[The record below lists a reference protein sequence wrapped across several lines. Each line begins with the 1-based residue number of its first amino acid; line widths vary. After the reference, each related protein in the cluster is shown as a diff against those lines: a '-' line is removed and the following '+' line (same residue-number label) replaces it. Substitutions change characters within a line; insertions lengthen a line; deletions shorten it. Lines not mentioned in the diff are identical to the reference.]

1 MQNKRRLAEKVLEY
15 WFTLEFLGQDKYP
28 QKELLDARGAAR
40 SLKSKIAKEVSGTLE
55 KKATGTFGVENS
67 ARSGSRNGGGA
78 ASERKG
84 AKAVFDFVELD
95 FPADLYGA
103 VRQEAEACR
112 MKKWGNITVYI
123 GKVRR
128 EACIRCIAEKLP
140 FQNEEDK
147 RPERSFDEIAC
158 VSLQLT
164 PEGKYVRHSLSLS
177 TIVWAM
183 KQIKSCS
190 GRLSECLEEGAYR
203 AEVSELEGRF
213 FPKEEGAEPDE
224 EAGQTEPE
232 KGLGQP
238 EAGAAVTA
246 SDTTPQTFAPDAVSP
261 AVFEAIYRWMEES
274 YLKDNAK
281 QPDGEGGA
289 GQSRPYTPV
298 LGISFQLFA
307 DGSARDRE
315 DDDNYLGLSHD
326 YFSNDLKF
334 LLNRIRDGEQEMP
347 EELLDYICS
356 TWEAAN
362 PSGEKHR
369 IDLVHPSDREAFGR
383 QVHEILHV
391 KNAPLGKWPSRFSP
405 AFMQQTAINLAIKKG
420 KTPLFQENGEVFSVN
435 GPPGTG
441 KTTLLKEIIVSNI
454 VERSALLAQYED
466 PEDAFERHSFLH
478 GPKAGHA
485 YSQYTRHWYS
495 LKNEKIHDY
504 SVLVTSCNNAAVENI
519 SKELPLG
526 SGILKDLKPLEGD
539 SQEAKAALSEVSGLF
554 DFTRSLETECYEKKR
569 VEYPDIYFTYYAQ
582 KLLQEKDAWGLVA
595 ASLGRRKNIRD
606 FYQAVLWPM
615 RWDFYLSNPAEER
628 LENYR
633 KARAQFLE
641 QEKLVRGMQEELG
654 RVCDLAVDKIRG
666 RQERKR
672 AQEAYEA
679 ASARSVDE
687 KKERMRHLEA
697 LEKALS
703 EQSGI
708 CEALLREQERAEQ
721 NRKALEAQKQEEEKK
736 AAALRLEA
744 FQVLQAVGKRPLF
757 VGKAAYDQKL
767 QYAKKAAEEYD
778 RQAEAAEEKKREIG
792 CALTEAEAGCNA
804 AAARLSAAQRETAEL
819 QVKRAAWQREEEEAE
834 RQLQEKK
841 QRMEAAEEACRI
853 QEEQYEAARKALDDG
868 MELNEE
874 FLEALLSED
883 DQISTEAQVSNP
895 WFSQRYNR
903 EREKLFFHAMKL
915 NKAFLLASKS
925 CRDNLTSL
933 AHYWGLQP
941 GDEKERIV
949 FHQED
954 REACVGALYQTLF
967 LLVPVISTTFASVG
981 TFLRDV
987 KEQGSI
993 GTLIVDEAGQAQP
1006 QMAAG
1011 ALYRSRRAV
1020 IVGDP
1025 KQVEPVVTDDL
1036 KLLKNAFDDEELKPY
1051 VFGKTVSVQSCADE
1065 GNAFGTYLDNQ
1076 EHPDFPDWVGCPL
1089 LVHRRC
1095 ISPMYEI
1102 SNAVSYNGM
1111 MKQQTRPPRA
1121 ELARTFLYE
1130 KSLWIQVRGREKGNR
1145 NHFVPEQAEQVC
1157 GMLETAFS
1165 RSEFPSLYIISPF
1178 TTVTAGMREYIR
1190 SFVKRNPH
1198 SAMAKCQGLAGWMS
1212 KNIGTVHTFQGKEAN
1227 EVIFLLGCD
1236 GSRDAKGAVGWVNS
1250 NIVNVAAT
1258 RAKYRLYIVG
1268 DARVWMENNN
1278 LRTAKNILDTYA
1290 LRQIRRVLS
1299 DEELDEAGRAKKL
1312 REAAQ
1317 GLPSALSFAA
1327 REEMP
1332 DGGSGDSGPFDI
1344 ETDSFMTSLE
1354 SCSFL
1359 KEPLTAEQLQ
1369 KFGFSERA
1377 ELEQKSPQIR
1387 KNLELGIR
1395 LFYFLRPVYAV
1406 NREFDASCCAI
1417 LFCKAIELQM
1427 KECFREGLKCVL
1439 PDCEI
1444 RGRGKGRGRVKLS
1457 DARAEEFTL
1466 GTFPVI
1472 IKENSAALGRRMKQA
1487 GEAGYD
1493 SGWWEAFAGKLFSC
1507 TEKRNRCCHD
1517 SLFLWKDLS
1526 GLLADLFLK
1535 SKEPPGF
1542 PGLMEASE
1550 TGRRLA
1556 DGAGEKE

>member
-1 MQNKRRLAEKVLEY
+1 M
-15 WFTLEFLGQDKYP
+15 
-28 QKELLDARGAAR
+28 
-40 SLKSKIAKEVSGTLE
+40 
-55 KKATGTFGVENS
+55 
-67 ARSGSRNGGGA
+67 
-78 ASERKG
+78 
-84 AKAVFDFVELD
+84 ELD

-177 TIVWAM
+177 NIVWAM

-213 FPKEEGAEPDE
+213 FPQEEGAEPDE
-224 EAGQTEPE
+224 EAGQTESENEAGQTEPE
-232 KGLGQP
+232 NGLGQP
-238 EAGAAVTA
+238 EAGAVESA

-539 SQEAKAALSEVSGLF
+539 SQETKAALAEVSGLF
-554 DFTRSLETECYEKKR
+554 DFTRSLETERYEKNR

-654 RVCDLAVDKIRG
+654 RVCDLAVEKIRG
-666 RQERKR
+666 RQ
-672 AQEAYEA
+672 
-679 ASARSVDE
+679 
-687 KKERMRHLEA
+687 
-697 LEKALS
+697 
-703 EQSGI
+703 
-708 CEALLREQERAEQ
+708 EQ

-792 CALTEAEAGCNA
+792 CVLTEAEAGCNA

-841 QRMEAAEEACRI
+841 QRKEAAEKACRT

-1025 KQVEPVVTDDL
+1025 KQVEPV
-1036 KLLKNAFDDEELKPY
+1036 
-1051 VFGKTVSVQSCADE
+1051 
-1065 GNAFGTYLDNQ
+1065 
-1076 EHPDFPDWVGCPL
+1076 
-1089 LVHRRC
+1089 
-1095 ISPMYEI
+1095 
-1102 SNAVSYNGM
+1102 
-1111 MKQQTRPPRA
+1111 
-1121 ELARTFLYE
+1121 
-1130 KSLWIQVRGREKGNR
+1130 
-1145 NHFVPEQAEQVC
+1145 
-1157 GMLETAFS
+1157 
-1165 RSEFPSLYIISPF
+1165 
-1178 TTVTAGMREYIR
+1178 
-1190 SFVKRNPH
+1190 
-1198 SAMAKCQGLAGWMS
+1198 
-1212 KNIGTVHTFQGKEAN
+1212 
-1227 EVIFLLGCD
+1227 
-1236 GSRDAKGAVGWVNS
+1236 
-1250 NIVNVAAT
+1250 
-1258 RAKYRLYIVG
+1258 
-1268 DARVWMENNN
+1268 
-1278 LRTAKNILDTYA
+1278 
-1290 LRQIRRVLS
+1290 
-1299 DEELDEAGRAKKL
+1299 
-1312 REAAQ
+1312 
-1317 GLPSALSFAA
+1317 
-1327 REEMP
+1327 
-1332 DGGSGDSGPFDI
+1332 
-1344 ETDSFMTSLE
+1344 
-1354 SCSFL
+1354 
-1359 KEPLTAEQLQ
+1359 
-1369 KFGFSERA
+1369 
-1377 ELEQKSPQIR
+1377 
-1387 KNLELGIR
+1387 
-1395 LFYFLRPVYAV
+1395 
-1406 NREFDASCCAI
+1406 
-1417 LFCKAIELQM
+1417 
-1427 KECFREGLKCVL
+1427 FREGLKCVF

>member
-1 MQNKRRLAEKVLEY
+1 
-15 WFTLEFLGQDKYP
+15 
-28 QKELLDARGAAR
+28 
-40 SLKSKIAKEVSGTLE
+40 
-55 KKATGTFGVENS
+55 
-67 ARSGSRNGGGA
+67 
-78 ASERKG
+78 
-84 AKAVFDFVELD
+84 
-95 FPADLYGA
+95 
-103 VRQEAEACR
+103 
-112 MKKWGNITVYI
+112 
-123 GKVRR
+123 
-128 EACIRCIAEKLP
+128 
-140 FQNEEDK
+140 
-147 RPERSFDEIAC
+147 
-158 VSLQLT
+158 
-164 PEGKYVRHSLSLS
+164 
-177 TIVWAM
+177 
-183 KQIKSCS
+183 
-190 GRLSECLEEGAYR
+190 
-203 AEVSELEGRF
+203 
-213 FPKEEGAEPDE
+213 
-224 EAGQTEPE
+224 
-232 KGLGQP
+232 
-238 EAGAAVTA
+238 
-246 SDTTPQTFAPDAVSP
+246 
-261 AVFEAIYRWMEES
+261 
-274 YLKDNAK
+274 
-281 QPDGEGGA
+281 
-289 GQSRPYTPV
+289 
-298 LGISFQLFA
+298 
-307 DGSARDRE
+307 
-315 DDDNYLGLSHD
+315 
-326 YFSNDLKF
+326 
-334 LLNRIRDGEQEMP
+334 MP

-391 KNAPLGKWPSRFSP
+391 KNAPLGKWPSRFSS

-582 KLLQEKDAWGLVA
+582 KLLQEKDAWELVA

-778 RQAEAAEEKKREIG
+778 RQAEAAEEKKREIR
-792 CALTEAEAGCNA
+792 CAL
-804 AAARLSAAQRETAEL
+804 
-819 QVKRAAWQREEEEAE
+819 
-834 RQLQEKK
+834 
-841 QRMEAAEEACRI
+841 
-853 QEEQYEAARKALDDG
+853 
-868 MELNEE
+868 
-874 FLEALLSED
+874 
-883 DQISTEAQVSNP
+883 TEAQVSNP

-915 NKAFLLASKS
+915 NTAFLLASKS

-1025 KQVEPVVTDDL
+1025 KQVEPV
-1036 KLLKNAFDDEELKPY
+1036 
-1051 VFGKTVSVQSCADE
+1051 
-1065 GNAFGTYLDNQ
+1065 
-1076 EHPDFPDWVGCPL
+1076 
-1089 LVHRRC
+1089 
-1095 ISPMYEI
+1095 
-1102 SNAVSYNGM
+1102 
-1111 MKQQTRPPRA
+1111 
-1121 ELARTFLYE
+1121 
-1130 KSLWIQVRGREKGNR
+1130 
-1145 NHFVPEQAEQVC
+1145 
-1157 GMLETAFS
+1157 
-1165 RSEFPSLYIISPF
+1165 
-1178 TTVTAGMREYIR
+1178 
-1190 SFVKRNPH
+1190 
-1198 SAMAKCQGLAGWMS
+1198 
-1212 KNIGTVHTFQGKEAN
+1212 
-1227 EVIFLLGCD
+1227 
-1236 GSRDAKGAVGWVNS
+1236 
-1250 NIVNVAAT
+1250 
-1258 RAKYRLYIVG
+1258 
-1268 DARVWMENNN
+1268 
-1278 LRTAKNILDTYA
+1278 
-1290 LRQIRRVLS
+1290 
-1299 DEELDEAGRAKKL
+1299 
-1312 REAAQ
+1312 
-1317 GLPSALSFAA
+1317 
-1327 REEMP
+1327 
-1332 DGGSGDSGPFDI
+1332 
-1344 ETDSFMTSLE
+1344 
-1354 SCSFL
+1354 
-1359 KEPLTAEQLQ
+1359 
-1369 KFGFSERA
+1369 
-1377 ELEQKSPQIR
+1377 
-1387 KNLELGIR
+1387 
-1395 LFYFLRPVYAV
+1395 
-1406 NREFDASCCAI
+1406 
-1417 LFCKAIELQM
+1417 
-1427 KECFREGLKCVL
+1427 FREGLKCVL

>member
-78 ASERKG
+78 ASGRKG
-84 AKAVFDFVELD
+84 AKAVSDFVELD

-213 FPKEEGAEPDE
+213 FPQEEGAEPDE
-224 EAGQTEPE
+224 EAGQTESENEAGQTESENEAGQTEPE
-232 KGLGQP
+232 NGLGQP
-238 EAGAAVTA
+238 EAGAAESA

-261 AVFEAIYRWMEES
+261 AVFEAIYCWMEES

-504 SVLVTSCNNAAVENI
+504 SVLATSCNNAAVENI

-687 KKERMRHLEA
+687 KKERTRRLEA

-757 VGKAAYDQKL
+757 VGKAVYDQKL

-778 RQAEAAEEKKREIG
+778 RQA
-792 CALTEAEAGCNA
+792 
-804 AAARLSAAQRETAEL
+804 
-819 QVKRAAWQREEEEAE
+819 
-834 RQLQEKK
+834 
-841 QRMEAAEEACRI
+841 EAAEEACRI

-868 MELNEE
+868 ME
-874 FLEALLSED
+874 
-883 DQISTEAQVSNP
+883 
-895 WFSQRYNR
+895 
-903 EREKLFFHAMKL
+903 L

-1025 KQVEPVVTDDL
+1025 KQVEPV
-1036 KLLKNAFDDEELKPY
+1036 F
-1051 VFGKTVSVQSCADE
+1051 
-1065 GNAFGTYLDNQ
+1065 
-1076 EHPDFPDWVGCPL
+1076 
-1089 LVHRRC
+1089 
-1095 ISPMYEI
+1095 
-1102 SNAVSYNGM
+1102 
-1111 MKQQTRPPRA
+1111 
-1121 ELARTFLYE
+1121 
-1130 KSLWIQVRGREKGNR
+1130 
-1145 NHFVPEQAEQVC
+1145 
-1157 GMLETAFS
+1157 
-1165 RSEFPSLYIISPF
+1165 
-1178 TTVTAGMREYIR
+1178 
-1190 SFVKRNPH
+1190 
-1198 SAMAKCQGLAGWMS
+1198 
-1212 KNIGTVHTFQGKEAN
+1212 
-1227 EVIFLLGCD
+1227 
-1236 GSRDAKGAVGWVNS
+1236 
-1250 NIVNVAAT
+1250 
-1258 RAKYRLYIVG
+1258 
-1268 DARVWMENNN
+1268 
-1278 LRTAKNILDTYA
+1278 
-1290 LRQIRRVLS
+1290 
-1299 DEELDEAGRAKKL
+1299 
-1312 REAAQ
+1312 
-1317 GLPSALSFAA
+1317 
-1327 REEMP
+1327 
-1332 DGGSGDSGPFDI
+1332 
-1344 ETDSFMTSLE
+1344 
-1354 SCSFL
+1354 
-1359 KEPLTAEQLQ
+1359 
-1369 KFGFSERA
+1369 
-1377 ELEQKSPQIR
+1377 
-1387 KNLELGIR
+1387 
-1395 LFYFLRPVYAV
+1395 
-1406 NREFDASCCAI
+1406 
-1417 LFCKAIELQM
+1417 
-1427 KECFREGLKCVL
+1427 
-1439 PDCEI
+1439 
-1444 RGRGKGRGRVKLS
+1444 
-1457 DARAEEFTL
+1457 
-1466 GTFPVI
+1466 
-1472 IKENSAALGRRMKQA
+1472 
-1487 GEAGYD
+1487 
-1493 SGWWEAFAGKLFSC
+1493 
-1507 TEKRNRCCHD
+1507 
-1517 SLFLWKDLS
+1517 
-1526 GLLADLFLK
+1526 
-1535 SKEPPGF
+1535 
-1542 PGLMEASE
+1542 
-1550 TGRRLA
+1550 
-1556 DGAGEKE
+1556 

>member
-1 MQNKRRLAEKVLEY
+1 M
-15 WFTLEFLGQDKYP
+15 
-28 QKELLDARGAAR
+28 
-40 SLKSKIAKEVSGTLE
+40 
-55 KKATGTFGVENS
+55 
-67 ARSGSRNGGGA
+67 
-78 ASERKG
+78 
-84 AKAVFDFVELD
+84 ELD

-183 KQIKSCS
+183 KQIRSCS

-213 FPKEEGAEPDE
+213 FPQEEGAEPDE

-232 KGLGQP
+232 NEAGQTEPENGVGQP
-238 EAGAAVTA
+238 EAGAAESA
-246 SDTTPQTFAPDAVSP
+246 SDTTPQAFAPDAVSP

-539 SQEAKAALSEVSGLF
+539 SQETKAALAEVSGLF

-582 KLLQEKDAWGLVA
+582 KLLQEKDAWELVA

-792 CALTEAEAGCNA
+792 CALTEA
-804 AAARLSAAQRETAEL
+804 
-819 QVKRAAWQREEEEAE
+819 
-834 RQLQEKK
+834 
-841 QRMEAAEEACRI
+841 
-853 QEEQYEAARKALDDG
+853 
-868 MELNEE
+868 
-874 FLEALLSED
+874 
-883 DQISTEAQVSNP
+883 QVSNP

-1025 KQVEPVVTDDL
+1025 KQVEPV
-1036 KLLKNAFDDEELKPY
+1036 
-1051 VFGKTVSVQSCADE
+1051 
-1065 GNAFGTYLDNQ
+1065 
-1076 EHPDFPDWVGCPL
+1076 
-1089 LVHRRC
+1089 
-1095 ISPMYEI
+1095 
-1102 SNAVSYNGM
+1102 
-1111 MKQQTRPPRA
+1111 
-1121 ELARTFLYE
+1121 
-1130 KSLWIQVRGREKGNR
+1130 
-1145 NHFVPEQAEQVC
+1145 
-1157 GMLETAFS
+1157 
-1165 RSEFPSLYIISPF
+1165 
-1178 TTVTAGMREYIR
+1178 
-1190 SFVKRNPH
+1190 
-1198 SAMAKCQGLAGWMS
+1198 
-1212 KNIGTVHTFQGKEAN
+1212 
-1227 EVIFLLGCD
+1227 
-1236 GSRDAKGAVGWVNS
+1236 
-1250 NIVNVAAT
+1250 
-1258 RAKYRLYIVG
+1258 
-1268 DARVWMENNN
+1268 
-1278 LRTAKNILDTYA
+1278 
-1290 LRQIRRVLS
+1290 
-1299 DEELDEAGRAKKL
+1299 
-1312 REAAQ
+1312 
-1317 GLPSALSFAA
+1317 
-1327 REEMP
+1327 
-1332 DGGSGDSGPFDI
+1332 
-1344 ETDSFMTSLE
+1344 
-1354 SCSFL
+1354 
-1359 KEPLTAEQLQ
+1359 
-1369 KFGFSERA
+1369 
-1377 ELEQKSPQIR
+1377 
-1387 KNLELGIR
+1387 
-1395 LFYFLRPVYAV
+1395 
-1406 NREFDASCCAI
+1406 
-1417 LFCKAIELQM
+1417 
-1427 KECFREGLKCVL
+1427 FREGLKCVL

>member
-1 MQNKRRLAEKVLEY
+1 
-15 WFTLEFLGQDKYP
+15 
-28 QKELLDARGAAR
+28 
-40 SLKSKIAKEVSGTLE
+40 
-55 KKATGTFGVENS
+55 
-67 ARSGSRNGGGA
+67 
-78 ASERKG
+78 
-84 AKAVFDFVELD
+84 
-95 FPADLYGA
+95 
-103 VRQEAEACR
+103 
-112 MKKWGNITVYI
+112 
-123 GKVRR
+123 
-128 EACIRCIAEKLP
+128 
-140 FQNEEDK
+140 
-147 RPERSFDEIAC
+147 
-158 VSLQLT
+158 
-164 PEGKYVRHSLSLS
+164 
-177 TIVWAM
+177 
-183 KQIKSCS
+183 
-190 GRLSECLEEGAYR
+190 
-203 AEVSELEGRF
+203 
-213 FPKEEGAEPDE
+213 
-224 EAGQTEPE
+224 
-232 KGLGQP
+232 
-238 EAGAAVTA
+238 
-246 SDTTPQTFAPDAVSP
+246 
-261 AVFEAIYRWMEES
+261 
-274 YLKDNAK
+274 
-281 QPDGEGGA
+281 
-289 GQSRPYTPV
+289 
-298 LGISFQLFA
+298 
-307 DGSARDRE
+307 
-315 DDDNYLGLSHD
+315 
-326 YFSNDLKF
+326 
-334 LLNRIRDGEQEMP
+334 MP

-369 IDLVHPSDREAFGR
+369 IDLVHPCDREAFGR

-466 PEDAFERHSFLH
+466 PENAFERHSFLH

-582 KLLQEKDAWGLVA
+582 KLLQEKDAWELVA

-679 ASARSVDE
+679 TSARRGDE
-687 KKERMRHLEA
+687 KKERMRRLEA

-703 EQSGI
+703 EQSEI
-708 CEALLREQERAEQ
+708 CEALLKEKERAEQ

-778 RQAEAAEEKKREIG
+778 RQAEAAEEKKREIR
-792 CALTEAEAGCNA
+792 CAL
-804 AAARLSAAQRETAEL
+804 
-819 QVKRAAWQREEEEAE
+819 
-834 RQLQEKK
+834 
-841 QRMEAAEEACRI
+841 
-853 QEEQYEAARKALDDG
+853 
-868 MELNEE
+868 
-874 FLEALLSED
+874 
-883 DQISTEAQVSNP
+883 TEAQVSNP
-895 WFSQRYNR
+895 WFSQRYNQ

-1025 KQVEPVVTDDL
+1025 KQVEPV
-1036 KLLKNAFDDEELKPY
+1036 
-1051 VFGKTVSVQSCADE
+1051 
-1065 GNAFGTYLDNQ
+1065 
-1076 EHPDFPDWVGCPL
+1076 
-1089 LVHRRC
+1089 
-1095 ISPMYEI
+1095 
-1102 SNAVSYNGM
+1102 
-1111 MKQQTRPPRA
+1111 
-1121 ELARTFLYE
+1121 
-1130 KSLWIQVRGREKGNR
+1130 
-1145 NHFVPEQAEQVC
+1145 
-1157 GMLETAFS
+1157 
-1165 RSEFPSLYIISPF
+1165 
-1178 TTVTAGMREYIR
+1178 
-1190 SFVKRNPH
+1190 
-1198 SAMAKCQGLAGWMS
+1198 
-1212 KNIGTVHTFQGKEAN
+1212 
-1227 EVIFLLGCD
+1227 
-1236 GSRDAKGAVGWVNS
+1236 
-1250 NIVNVAAT
+1250 
-1258 RAKYRLYIVG
+1258 
-1268 DARVWMENNN
+1268 
-1278 LRTAKNILDTYA
+1278 
-1290 LRQIRRVLS
+1290 
-1299 DEELDEAGRAKKL
+1299 
-1312 REAAQ
+1312 
-1317 GLPSALSFAA
+1317 
-1327 REEMP
+1327 
-1332 DGGSGDSGPFDI
+1332 
-1344 ETDSFMTSLE
+1344 
-1354 SCSFL
+1354 
-1359 KEPLTAEQLQ
+1359 
-1369 KFGFSERA
+1369 
-1377 ELEQKSPQIR
+1377 
-1387 KNLELGIR
+1387 
-1395 LFYFLRPVYAV
+1395 
-1406 NREFDASCCAI
+1406 
-1417 LFCKAIELQM
+1417 
-1427 KECFREGLKCVL
+1427 FREGLKCVL

>member
-1 MQNKRRLAEKVLEY
+1 M
-15 WFTLEFLGQDKYP
+15 
-28 QKELLDARGAAR
+28 
-40 SLKSKIAKEVSGTLE
+40 
-55 KKATGTFGVENS
+55 
-67 ARSGSRNGGGA
+67 
-78 ASERKG
+78 
-84 AKAVFDFVELD
+84 
-95 FPADLYGA
+95 
-103 VRQEAEACR
+103 
-112 MKKWGNITVYI
+112 
-123 GKVRR
+123 
-128 EACIRCIAEKLP
+128 
-140 FQNEEDK
+140 
-147 RPERSFDEIAC
+147 
-158 VSLQLT
+158 
-164 PEGKYVRHSLSLS
+164 
-177 TIVWAM
+177 
-183 KQIKSCS
+183 
-190 GRLSECLEEGAYR
+190 
-203 AEVSELEGRF
+203 
-213 FPKEEGAEPDE
+213 
-224 EAGQTEPE
+224 
-232 KGLGQP
+232 
-238 EAGAAVTA
+238 
-246 SDTTPQTFAPDAVSP
+246 
-261 AVFEAIYRWMEES
+261 
-274 YLKDNAK
+274 
-281 QPDGEGGA
+281 
-289 GQSRPYTPV
+289 
-298 LGISFQLFA
+298 
-307 DGSARDRE
+307 
-315 DDDNYLGLSHD
+315 
-326 YFSNDLKF
+326 
-334 LLNRIRDGEQEMP
+334 
-347 EELLDYICS
+347 
-356 TWEAAN
+356 
-362 PSGEKHR
+362 
-369 IDLVHPSDREAFGR
+369 
-383 QVHEILHV
+383 
-391 KNAPLGKWPSRFSP
+391 
-405 AFMQQTAINLAIKKG
+405 
-420 KTPLFQENGEVFSVN
+420 FSVN

-539 SQEAKAALSEVSGLF
+539 SQETKAALAEVSGLF
-554 DFTRSLETECYEKKR
+554 DFTRSLETERYEKNR

-628 LENYR
+628 LEKCR

-654 RVCDLAVDKIRG
+654 RVCDLAVEKIRG
-666 RQERKR
+666 RQ
-672 AQEAYEA
+672 
-679 ASARSVDE
+679 
-687 KKERMRHLEA
+687 
-697 LEKALS
+697 
-703 EQSGI
+703 
-708 CEALLREQERAEQ
+708 EQ

-819 QVKRAAWQREEEEAE
+819 QAKRAAWQREEEEAE

-841 QRMEAAEEACRI
+841 QRKEAAEKACRT

-868 MELNEE
+868 ME
-874 FLEALLSED
+874 
-883 DQISTEAQVSNP
+883 
-895 WFSQRYNR
+895 
-903 EREKLFFHAMKL
+903 L

-1025 KQVEPVVTDDL
+1025 KQVEPV
-1036 KLLKNAFDDEELKPY
+1036 
-1051 VFGKTVSVQSCADE
+1051 
-1065 GNAFGTYLDNQ
+1065 
-1076 EHPDFPDWVGCPL
+1076 
-1089 LVHRRC
+1089 
-1095 ISPMYEI
+1095 
-1102 SNAVSYNGM
+1102 
-1111 MKQQTRPPRA
+1111 
-1121 ELARTFLYE
+1121 
-1130 KSLWIQVRGREKGNR
+1130 
-1145 NHFVPEQAEQVC
+1145 
-1157 GMLETAFS
+1157 
-1165 RSEFPSLYIISPF
+1165 
-1178 TTVTAGMREYIR
+1178 
-1190 SFVKRNPH
+1190 
-1198 SAMAKCQGLAGWMS
+1198 
-1212 KNIGTVHTFQGKEAN
+1212 
-1227 EVIFLLGCD
+1227 
-1236 GSRDAKGAVGWVNS
+1236 
-1250 NIVNVAAT
+1250 
-1258 RAKYRLYIVG
+1258 
-1268 DARVWMENNN
+1268 
-1278 LRTAKNILDTYA
+1278 
-1290 LRQIRRVLS
+1290 
-1299 DEELDEAGRAKKL
+1299 
-1312 REAAQ
+1312 
-1317 GLPSALSFAA
+1317 
-1327 REEMP
+1327 
-1332 DGGSGDSGPFDI
+1332 
-1344 ETDSFMTSLE
+1344 
-1354 SCSFL
+1354 
-1359 KEPLTAEQLQ
+1359 
-1369 KFGFSERA
+1369 
-1377 ELEQKSPQIR
+1377 
-1387 KNLELGIR
+1387 
-1395 LFYFLRPVYAV
+1395 
-1406 NREFDASCCAI
+1406 
-1417 LFCKAIELQM
+1417 
-1427 KECFREGLKCVL
+1427 FREGLKCVL

>member
-40 SLKSKIAKEVSGTLE
+40 SLKSKIAKEASGTLE
-55 KKATGTFGVENS
+55 KKATGTFGAENS
-67 ARSGSRNGGGA
+67 ARSGSISGGGA
-78 ASERKG
+78 ASGRKG
-84 AKAVFDFVELD
+84 AKAVSDFVELD

-103 VRQEAEACR
+103 VRQEAEACC

-190 GRLSECLEEGAYR
+190 GRLSECLEEDAYR

-213 FPKEEGAEPDE
+213 FPQEEGAEPNE

-232 KGLGQP
+232 NGVGQP
-238 EAGAAVTA
+238 EAGAAESA

-261 AVFEAIYRWMEES
+261 AVFEAIYCWMEES

-391 KNAPLGKWPSRFSP
+391 KNAPLGKWPSRFGP

-539 SQEAKAALSEVSGLF
+539 SQETKAALAEVSGLF
-554 DFTRSLETECYEKKR
+554 DFTRSLETERYEKNR

-687 KKERMRHLEA
+687 KKERMR
-697 LEKALS
+697 
-703 EQSGI
+703 
-708 CEALLREQERAEQ
+708 
-721 NRKALEAQKQEEEKK
+721 
-736 AAALRLEA
+736 RLEA

-819 QVKRAAWQREEEEAE
+819 QAKRAAWQREEEEAE

-841 QRMEAAEEACRI
+841 QRKEAAEKACRT

-868 MELNEE
+868 ME
-874 FLEALLSED
+874 
-883 DQISTEAQVSNP
+883 
-895 WFSQRYNR
+895 
-903 EREKLFFHAMKL
+903 L

-933 AHYWGLQP
+933 AHYWGLQS

-1089 LVHRRC
+1089 
-1095 ISPMYEI
+1095 
-1102 SNAVSYNGM
+1102 
-1111 MKQQTRPPRA
+1111 
-1121 ELARTFLYE
+1121 
-1130 KSLWIQVRGREKGNR
+1130 
-1145 NHFVPEQAEQVC
+1145 
-1157 GMLETAFS
+1157 
-1165 RSEFPSLYIISPF
+1165 
-1178 TTVTAGMREYIR
+1178 
-1190 SFVKRNPH
+1190 
-1198 SAMAKCQGLAGWMS
+1198 QG
-1212 KNIGTVHTFQGKEAN
+1212 H
-1227 EVIFLLGCD
+1227 
-1236 GSRDAKGAVGWVNS
+1236 
-1250 NIVNVAAT
+1250 
-1258 RAKYRLYIVG
+1258 
-1268 DARVWMENNN
+1268 
-1278 LRTAKNILDTYA
+1278 
-1290 LRQIRRVLS
+1290 
-1299 DEELDEAGRAKKL
+1299 
-1312 REAAQ
+1312 
-1317 GLPSALSFAA
+1317 
-1327 REEMP
+1327 
-1332 DGGSGDSGPFDI
+1332 
-1344 ETDSFMTSLE
+1344 
-1354 SCSFL
+1354 
-1359 KEPLTAEQLQ
+1359 
-1369 KFGFSERA
+1369 
-1377 ELEQKSPQIR
+1377 
-1387 KNLELGIR
+1387 
-1395 LFYFLRPVYAV
+1395 
-1406 NREFDASCCAI
+1406 
-1417 LFCKAIELQM
+1417 
-1427 KECFREGLKCVL
+1427 
-1439 PDCEI
+1439 
-1444 RGRGKGRGRVKLS
+1444 
-1457 DARAEEFTL
+1457 
-1466 GTFPVI
+1466 
-1472 IKENSAALGRRMKQA
+1472 
-1487 GEAGYD
+1487 
-1493 SGWWEAFAGKLFSC
+1493 
-1507 TEKRNRCCHD
+1507 
-1517 SLFLWKDLS
+1517 
-1526 GLLADLFLK
+1526 
-1535 SKEPPGF
+1535 
-1542 PGLMEASE
+1542 
-1550 TGRRLA
+1550 
-1556 DGAGEKE
+1556 

>member
-1 MQNKRRLAEKVLEY
+1 
-15 WFTLEFLGQDKYP
+15 
-28 QKELLDARGAAR
+28 
-40 SLKSKIAKEVSGTLE
+40 
-55 KKATGTFGVENS
+55 
-67 ARSGSRNGGGA
+67 
-78 ASERKG
+78 
-84 AKAVFDFVELD
+84 
-95 FPADLYGA
+95 
-103 VRQEAEACR
+103 
-112 MKKWGNITVYI
+112 
-123 GKVRR
+123 
-128 EACIRCIAEKLP
+128 
-140 FQNEEDK
+140 
-147 RPERSFDEIAC
+147 
-158 VSLQLT
+158 
-164 PEGKYVRHSLSLS
+164 
-177 TIVWAM
+177 
-183 KQIKSCS
+183 
-190 GRLSECLEEGAYR
+190 
-203 AEVSELEGRF
+203 
-213 FPKEEGAEPDE
+213 
-224 EAGQTEPE
+224 
-232 KGLGQP
+232 
-238 EAGAAVTA
+238 
-246 SDTTPQTFAPDAVSP
+246 
-261 AVFEAIYRWMEES
+261 
-274 YLKDNAK
+274 
-281 QPDGEGGA
+281 
-289 GQSRPYTPV
+289 
-298 LGISFQLFA
+298 
-307 DGSARDRE
+307 
-315 DDDNYLGLSHD
+315 
-326 YFSNDLKF
+326 
-334 LLNRIRDGEQEMP
+334 MP

-369 IDLVHPSDREAFGR
+369 IDLVHPSDRAAFGR

-391 KNAPLGKWPSRFSP
+391 KNAPLGKWPSRFSS

-554 DFTRSLETECYEKKR
+554 DFTRPLETECYEKKR

-582 KLLQEKDAWGLVA
+582 KLLQEKDAWELVA

-744 FQVLQAVGKRPLF
+744 FQVLQAVGKRPLL

-819 QVKRAAWQREEEEAE
+819 QAKRAAWQREEEEAE

-841 QRMEAAEEACRI
+841 QRKEAAEKACRT

-868 MELNEE
+868 ME
-874 FLEALLSED
+874 
-883 DQISTEAQVSNP
+883 
-895 WFSQRYNR
+895 
-903 EREKLFFHAMKL
+903 L

-1025 KQVEPVVTDDL
+1025 KQVEPV
-1036 KLLKNAFDDEELKPY
+1036 
-1051 VFGKTVSVQSCADE
+1051 
-1065 GNAFGTYLDNQ
+1065 
-1076 EHPDFPDWVGCPL
+1076 
-1089 LVHRRC
+1089 
-1095 ISPMYEI
+1095 
-1102 SNAVSYNGM
+1102 
-1111 MKQQTRPPRA
+1111 
-1121 ELARTFLYE
+1121 
-1130 KSLWIQVRGREKGNR
+1130 
-1145 NHFVPEQAEQVC
+1145 
-1157 GMLETAFS
+1157 
-1165 RSEFPSLYIISPF
+1165 
-1178 TTVTAGMREYIR
+1178 
-1190 SFVKRNPH
+1190 
-1198 SAMAKCQGLAGWMS
+1198 
-1212 KNIGTVHTFQGKEAN
+1212 
-1227 EVIFLLGCD
+1227 
-1236 GSRDAKGAVGWVNS
+1236 
-1250 NIVNVAAT
+1250 
-1258 RAKYRLYIVG
+1258 
-1268 DARVWMENNN
+1268 
-1278 LRTAKNILDTYA
+1278 
-1290 LRQIRRVLS
+1290 
-1299 DEELDEAGRAKKL
+1299 
-1312 REAAQ
+1312 
-1317 GLPSALSFAA
+1317 
-1327 REEMP
+1327 
-1332 DGGSGDSGPFDI
+1332 
-1344 ETDSFMTSLE
+1344 
-1354 SCSFL
+1354 
-1359 KEPLTAEQLQ
+1359 
-1369 KFGFSERA
+1369 
-1377 ELEQKSPQIR
+1377 
-1387 KNLELGIR
+1387 
-1395 LFYFLRPVYAV
+1395 
-1406 NREFDASCCAI
+1406 
-1417 LFCKAIELQM
+1417 
-1427 KECFREGLKCVL
+1427 FREGLKCVL

-1457 DARAEEFTL
+1457 DARTEEFTL

>member
-1 MQNKRRLAEKVLEY
+1 M
-15 WFTLEFLGQDKYP
+15 
-28 QKELLDARGAAR
+28 
-40 SLKSKIAKEVSGTLE
+40 
-55 KKATGTFGVENS
+55 
-67 ARSGSRNGGGA
+67 
-78 ASERKG
+78 
-84 AKAVFDFVELD
+84 ELD

-238 EAGAAVTA
+238 EAGAAVSA

-362 PSGEKHR
+362 PSGEKHG

-391 KNAPLGKWPSRFSP
+391 KNAPLGKWPSRFSS

-554 DFTRSLETECYEKKR
+554 DFTRSLETERYEKNR

-628 LENYR
+628 LEKCR

-687 KKERMRHLEA
+687 KKERMRRLEA

-757 VGKAAYDQKL
+757 VGKAVYDQKL

-933 AHYWGLQP
+933 AHYWGLQS

-1025 KQVEPVVTDDL
+1025 KQVEPV
-1036 KLLKNAFDDEELKPY
+1036 
-1051 VFGKTVSVQSCADE
+1051 
-1065 GNAFGTYLDNQ
+1065 
-1076 EHPDFPDWVGCPL
+1076 
-1089 LVHRRC
+1089 
-1095 ISPMYEI
+1095 
-1102 SNAVSYNGM
+1102 
-1111 MKQQTRPPRA
+1111 
-1121 ELARTFLYE
+1121 
-1130 KSLWIQVRGREKGNR
+1130 
-1145 NHFVPEQAEQVC
+1145 
-1157 GMLETAFS
+1157 
-1165 RSEFPSLYIISPF
+1165 
-1178 TTVTAGMREYIR
+1178 
-1190 SFVKRNPH
+1190 
-1198 SAMAKCQGLAGWMS
+1198 
-1212 KNIGTVHTFQGKEAN
+1212 
-1227 EVIFLLGCD
+1227 
-1236 GSRDAKGAVGWVNS
+1236 
-1250 NIVNVAAT
+1250 
-1258 RAKYRLYIVG
+1258 
-1268 DARVWMENNN
+1268 
-1278 LRTAKNILDTYA
+1278 
-1290 LRQIRRVLS
+1290 
-1299 DEELDEAGRAKKL
+1299 
-1312 REAAQ
+1312 
-1317 GLPSALSFAA
+1317 
-1327 REEMP
+1327 
-1332 DGGSGDSGPFDI
+1332 
-1344 ETDSFMTSLE
+1344 
-1354 SCSFL
+1354 
-1359 KEPLTAEQLQ
+1359 
-1369 KFGFSERA
+1369 
-1377 ELEQKSPQIR
+1377 
-1387 KNLELGIR
+1387 
-1395 LFYFLRPVYAV
+1395 
-1406 NREFDASCCAI
+1406 
-1417 LFCKAIELQM
+1417 
-1427 KECFREGLKCVL
+1427 FREGLKCVL

>member
-1 MQNKRRLAEKVLEY
+1 M
-15 WFTLEFLGQDKYP
+15 
-28 QKELLDARGAAR
+28 
-40 SLKSKIAKEVSGTLE
+40 
-55 KKATGTFGVENS
+55 
-67 ARSGSRNGGGA
+67 
-78 ASERKG
+78 
-84 AKAVFDFVELD
+84 ELD

-183 KQIKSCS
+183 KQIRSCS

-232 KGLGQP
+232 NGLGQP
-238 EAGAAVTA
+238 EAGAAESA
-246 SDTTPQTFAPDAVSP
+246 SDTTPQAFAPDAVSP

-281 QPDGEGGA
+281 QPDGEGGT

-298 LGISFQLFA
+298 LGISFHLFA

-391 KNAPLGKWPSRFSP
+391 KNAPLGKWPSRFSS

-539 SQEAKAALSEVSGLF
+539 SQETKAALAEVSGLF
-554 DFTRSLETECYEKKR
+554 DFTRSLETERYEKNR

-628 LENYR
+628 LEKYR

-654 RVCDLAVDKIRG
+654 RVCDLAVEKIRG

-679 ASARSVDE
+679 ASARRGDE
-687 KKERMRHLEA
+687 KKERMRRLEA

-819 QVKRAAWQREEEEAE
+819 QAKRAAWQREEEEAE

-841 QRMEAAEEACRI
+841 QRKEAAEKACRT

-868 MELNEE
+868 ME
-874 FLEALLSED
+874 
-883 DQISTEAQVSNP
+883 
-895 WFSQRYNR
+895 
-903 EREKLFFHAMKL
+903 L

-1089 LVHRRC
+1089 QGHRAADEGMLQRGIKVRASRLRDPREGKGQGKGEAFRC
-1095 ISPMYEI
+1095 P
-1102 SNAVSYNGM
+1102 
-1111 MKQQTRPPRA
+1111 
-1121 ELARTFLYE
+1121 
-1130 KSLWIQVRGREKGNR
+1130 RGRIYIGNL
-1145 NHFVPEQAEQVC
+1145 P
-1157 GMLETAFS
+1157 
-1165 RSEFPSLYIISPF
+1165 
-1178 TTVTAGMREYIR
+1178 
-1190 SFVKRNPH
+1190 
-1198 SAMAKCQGLAGWMS
+1198 
-1212 KNIGTVHTFQGKEAN
+1212 
-1227 EVIFLLGCD
+1227 
-1236 GSRDAKGAVGWVNS
+1236 RDHQRKQRRPGA
-1250 NIVNVAAT
+1250 A
-1258 RAKYRLYIVG
+1258 
-1268 DARVWMENNN
+1268 
-1278 LRTAKNILDTYA
+1278 
-1290 LRQIRRVLS
+1290 
-1299 DEELDEAGRAKKL
+1299 DEAG
-1312 REAAQ
+1312 
-1317 GLPSALSFAA
+1317 
-1327 REEMP
+1327 
-1332 DGGSGDSGPFDI
+1332 GGSRIRQRLVGGVCRK
-1344 ETDSFMTSLE
+1344 TV
-1354 SCSFL
+1354 FL
-1359 KEPLTAEQLQ
+1359 HGKEKP
-1369 KFGFSERA
+1369 
-1377 ELEQKSPQIR
+1377 
-1387 KNLELGIR
+1387 
-1395 LFYFLRPVYAV
+1395 
-1406 NREFDASCCAI
+1406 
-1417 LFCKAIELQM
+1417 M
-1427 KECFREGLKCVL
+1427 
-1439 PDCEI
+1439 
-1444 RGRGKGRGRVKLS
+1444 LS
-1457 DARAEEFTL
+1457 
-1466 GTFPVI
+1466 
-1472 IKENSAALGRRMKQA
+1472 
-1487 GEAGYD
+1487 
-1493 SGWWEAFAGKLFSC
+1493 
-1507 TEKRNRCCHD
+1507 
-1517 SLFLWKDLS
+1517 
-1526 GLLADLFLK
+1526 
-1535 SKEPPGF
+1535 
-1542 PGLMEASE
+1542 
-1550 TGRRLA
+1550 
-1556 DGAGEKE
+1556 

>member
-1 MQNKRRLAEKVLEY
+1 M
-15 WFTLEFLGQDKYP
+15 
-28 QKELLDARGAAR
+28 
-40 SLKSKIAKEVSGTLE
+40 
-55 KKATGTFGVENS
+55 
-67 ARSGSRNGGGA
+67 
-78 ASERKG
+78 
-84 AKAVFDFVELD
+84 
-95 FPADLYGA
+95 
-103 VRQEAEACR
+103 
-112 MKKWGNITVYI
+112 
-123 GKVRR
+123 
-128 EACIRCIAEKLP
+128 
-140 FQNEEDK
+140 
-147 RPERSFDEIAC
+147 
-158 VSLQLT
+158 
-164 PEGKYVRHSLSLS
+164 
-177 TIVWAM
+177 
-183 KQIKSCS
+183 
-190 GRLSECLEEGAYR
+190 
-203 AEVSELEGRF
+203 
-213 FPKEEGAEPDE
+213 
-224 EAGQTEPE
+224 
-232 KGLGQP
+232 
-238 EAGAAVTA
+238 
-246 SDTTPQTFAPDAVSP
+246 
-261 AVFEAIYRWMEES
+261 
-274 YLKDNAK
+274 
-281 QPDGEGGA
+281 
-289 GQSRPYTPV
+289 
-298 LGISFQLFA
+298 
-307 DGSARDRE
+307 
-315 DDDNYLGLSHD
+315 
-326 YFSNDLKF
+326 
-334 LLNRIRDGEQEMP
+334 
-347 EELLDYICS
+347 
-356 TWEAAN
+356 
-362 PSGEKHR
+362 
-369 IDLVHPSDREAFGR
+369 
-383 QVHEILHV
+383 
-391 KNAPLGKWPSRFSP
+391 
-405 AFMQQTAINLAIKKG
+405 
-420 KTPLFQENGEVFSVN
+420 FSVN

-539 SQEAKAALSEVSGLF
+539 SQETKAALAEVSGLF
-554 DFTRSLETECYEKKR
+554 DFTRSLETERYEKNR

-628 LENYR
+628 LEKYR

-687 KKERMRHLEA
+687 KKERMRRLEA
-697 LEKALS
+697 LEKELS

-792 CALTEAEAGCNA
+792 CALTEA
-804 AAARLSAAQRETAEL
+804 
-819 QVKRAAWQREEEEAE
+819 
-834 RQLQEKK
+834 
-841 QRMEAAEEACRI
+841 
-853 QEEQYEAARKALDDG
+853 
-868 MELNEE
+868 
-874 FLEALLSED
+874 
-883 DQISTEAQVSNP
+883 QVSNP

-933 AHYWGLQP
+933 AHYWGLQS

-1025 KQVEPVVTDDL
+1025 KQVEPV
-1036 KLLKNAFDDEELKPY
+1036 
-1051 VFGKTVSVQSCADE
+1051 
-1065 GNAFGTYLDNQ
+1065 
-1076 EHPDFPDWVGCPL
+1076 
-1089 LVHRRC
+1089 
-1095 ISPMYEI
+1095 
-1102 SNAVSYNGM
+1102 
-1111 MKQQTRPPRA
+1111 
-1121 ELARTFLYE
+1121 
-1130 KSLWIQVRGREKGNR
+1130 
-1145 NHFVPEQAEQVC
+1145 
-1157 GMLETAFS
+1157 
-1165 RSEFPSLYIISPF
+1165 
-1178 TTVTAGMREYIR
+1178 
-1190 SFVKRNPH
+1190 
-1198 SAMAKCQGLAGWMS
+1198 
-1212 KNIGTVHTFQGKEAN
+1212 
-1227 EVIFLLGCD
+1227 
-1236 GSRDAKGAVGWVNS
+1236 
-1250 NIVNVAAT
+1250 
-1258 RAKYRLYIVG
+1258 
-1268 DARVWMENNN
+1268 
-1278 LRTAKNILDTYA
+1278 
-1290 LRQIRRVLS
+1290 
-1299 DEELDEAGRAKKL
+1299 
-1312 REAAQ
+1312 
-1317 GLPSALSFAA
+1317 
-1327 REEMP
+1327 
-1332 DGGSGDSGPFDI
+1332 
-1344 ETDSFMTSLE
+1344 
-1354 SCSFL
+1354 
-1359 KEPLTAEQLQ
+1359 
-1369 KFGFSERA
+1369 
-1377 ELEQKSPQIR
+1377 
-1387 KNLELGIR
+1387 
-1395 LFYFLRPVYAV
+1395 
-1406 NREFDASCCAI
+1406 
-1417 LFCKAIELQM
+1417 
-1427 KECFREGLKCVL
+1427 FREGLKCVL

-1472 IKENSAALGRRMKQA
+1472 IKENSAALGRRMEQA

>member
-1 MQNKRRLAEKVLEY
+1 
-15 WFTLEFLGQDKYP
+15 
-28 QKELLDARGAAR
+28 
-40 SLKSKIAKEVSGTLE
+40 
-55 KKATGTFGVENS
+55 
-67 ARSGSRNGGGA
+67 
-78 ASERKG
+78 
-84 AKAVFDFVELD
+84 
-95 FPADLYGA
+95 
-103 VRQEAEACR
+103 
-112 MKKWGNITVYI
+112 
-123 GKVRR
+123 
-128 EACIRCIAEKLP
+128 
-140 FQNEEDK
+140 
-147 RPERSFDEIAC
+147 
-158 VSLQLT
+158 
-164 PEGKYVRHSLSLS
+164 
-177 TIVWAM
+177 
-183 KQIKSCS
+183 
-190 GRLSECLEEGAYR
+190 
-203 AEVSELEGRF
+203 
-213 FPKEEGAEPDE
+213 
-224 EAGQTEPE
+224 
-232 KGLGQP
+232 
-238 EAGAAVTA
+238 
-246 SDTTPQTFAPDAVSP
+246 
-261 AVFEAIYRWMEES
+261 
-274 YLKDNAK
+274 
-281 QPDGEGGA
+281 
-289 GQSRPYTPV
+289 
-298 LGISFQLFA
+298 
-307 DGSARDRE
+307 
-315 DDDNYLGLSHD
+315 
-326 YFSNDLKF
+326 
-334 LLNRIRDGEQEMP
+334 MP

-391 KNAPLGKWPSRFSP
+391 KNAPLGKWPSRFSS

-582 KLLQEKDAWGLVA
+582 KLLQEKDAWELVA

-744 FQVLQAVGKRPLF
+744 FQVLQAVGKRPLL

-819 QVKRAAWQREEEEAE
+819 QAKRAAWQREEEEAE

-841 QRMEAAEEACRI
+841 QRKEAAEKACRT

-868 MELNEE
+868 ME
-874 FLEALLSED
+874 
-883 DQISTEAQVSNP
+883 
-895 WFSQRYNR
+895 
-903 EREKLFFHAMKL
+903 L

-1025 KQVEPVVTDDL
+1025 KQVEPV
-1036 KLLKNAFDDEELKPY
+1036 
-1051 VFGKTVSVQSCADE
+1051 
-1065 GNAFGTYLDNQ
+1065 
-1076 EHPDFPDWVGCPL
+1076 
-1089 LVHRRC
+1089 
-1095 ISPMYEI
+1095 
-1102 SNAVSYNGM
+1102 
-1111 MKQQTRPPRA
+1111 
-1121 ELARTFLYE
+1121 
-1130 KSLWIQVRGREKGNR
+1130 
-1145 NHFVPEQAEQVC
+1145 
-1157 GMLETAFS
+1157 
-1165 RSEFPSLYIISPF
+1165 
-1178 TTVTAGMREYIR
+1178 
-1190 SFVKRNPH
+1190 
-1198 SAMAKCQGLAGWMS
+1198 
-1212 KNIGTVHTFQGKEAN
+1212 
-1227 EVIFLLGCD
+1227 
-1236 GSRDAKGAVGWVNS
+1236 
-1250 NIVNVAAT
+1250 
-1258 RAKYRLYIVG
+1258 
-1268 DARVWMENNN
+1268 
-1278 LRTAKNILDTYA
+1278 
-1290 LRQIRRVLS
+1290 
-1299 DEELDEAGRAKKL
+1299 
-1312 REAAQ
+1312 
-1317 GLPSALSFAA
+1317 
-1327 REEMP
+1327 
-1332 DGGSGDSGPFDI
+1332 
-1344 ETDSFMTSLE
+1344 
-1354 SCSFL
+1354 
-1359 KEPLTAEQLQ
+1359 
-1369 KFGFSERA
+1369 
-1377 ELEQKSPQIR
+1377 
-1387 KNLELGIR
+1387 
-1395 LFYFLRPVYAV
+1395 
-1406 NREFDASCCAI
+1406 
-1417 LFCKAIELQM
+1417 
-1427 KECFREGLKCVL
+1427 FREGLKCVL

-1457 DARAEEFTL
+1457 DARTEEFTL

-1472 IKENSAALGRRMKQA
+1472 NKENSAVLGRRMEQA
-1487 GEAGYD
+1487 GETGYD

>member
-1 MQNKRRLAEKVLEY
+1 
-15 WFTLEFLGQDKYP
+15 
-28 QKELLDARGAAR
+28 
-40 SLKSKIAKEVSGTLE
+40 
-55 KKATGTFGVENS
+55 
-67 ARSGSRNGGGA
+67 
-78 ASERKG
+78 
-84 AKAVFDFVELD
+84 
-95 FPADLYGA
+95 
-103 VRQEAEACR
+103 
-112 MKKWGNITVYI
+112 
-123 GKVRR
+123 
-128 EACIRCIAEKLP
+128 
-140 FQNEEDK
+140 
-147 RPERSFDEIAC
+147 
-158 VSLQLT
+158 
-164 PEGKYVRHSLSLS
+164 
-177 TIVWAM
+177 
-183 KQIKSCS
+183 
-190 GRLSECLEEGAYR
+190 
-203 AEVSELEGRF
+203 
-213 FPKEEGAEPDE
+213 
-224 EAGQTEPE
+224 
-232 KGLGQP
+232 
-238 EAGAAVTA
+238 
-246 SDTTPQTFAPDAVSP
+246 
-261 AVFEAIYRWMEES
+261 
-274 YLKDNAK
+274 
-281 QPDGEGGA
+281 
-289 GQSRPYTPV
+289 
-298 LGISFQLFA
+298 
-307 DGSARDRE
+307 
-315 DDDNYLGLSHD
+315 
-326 YFSNDLKF
+326 
-334 LLNRIRDGEQEMP
+334 MP

-391 KNAPLGKWPSRFSP
+391 KNAPLGKWPSRFSS

-582 KLLQEKDAWGLVA
+582 KLLQEKDAW
-595 ASLGRRKNIRD
+595 
-606 FYQAVLWPM
+606 
-615 RWDFYLSNPAEER
+615 
-628 LENYR
+628 
-633 KARAQFLE
+633 
-641 QEKLVRGMQEELG
+641 ELG

-819 QVKRAAWQREEEEAE
+819 QAKRAAWQREEEEAE

-841 QRMEAAEEACRI
+841 QRKEAAEKACRT

-868 MELNEE
+868 ME
-874 FLEALLSED
+874 
-883 DQISTEAQVSNP
+883 
-895 WFSQRYNR
+895 
-903 EREKLFFHAMKL
+903 L

-1025 KQVEPVVTDDL
+1025 KQVEPV
-1036 KLLKNAFDDEELKPY
+1036 
-1051 VFGKTVSVQSCADE
+1051 
-1065 GNAFGTYLDNQ
+1065 
-1076 EHPDFPDWVGCPL
+1076 
-1089 LVHRRC
+1089 
-1095 ISPMYEI
+1095 
-1102 SNAVSYNGM
+1102 
-1111 MKQQTRPPRA
+1111 
-1121 ELARTFLYE
+1121 
-1130 KSLWIQVRGREKGNR
+1130 
-1145 NHFVPEQAEQVC
+1145 
-1157 GMLETAFS
+1157 
-1165 RSEFPSLYIISPF
+1165 
-1178 TTVTAGMREYIR
+1178 
-1190 SFVKRNPH
+1190 
-1198 SAMAKCQGLAGWMS
+1198 
-1212 KNIGTVHTFQGKEAN
+1212 
-1227 EVIFLLGCD
+1227 
-1236 GSRDAKGAVGWVNS
+1236 
-1250 NIVNVAAT
+1250 
-1258 RAKYRLYIVG
+1258 
-1268 DARVWMENNN
+1268 
-1278 LRTAKNILDTYA
+1278 
-1290 LRQIRRVLS
+1290 
-1299 DEELDEAGRAKKL
+1299 
-1312 REAAQ
+1312 
-1317 GLPSALSFAA
+1317 
-1327 REEMP
+1327 
-1332 DGGSGDSGPFDI
+1332 
-1344 ETDSFMTSLE
+1344 
-1354 SCSFL
+1354 
-1359 KEPLTAEQLQ
+1359 
-1369 KFGFSERA
+1369 
-1377 ELEQKSPQIR
+1377 
-1387 KNLELGIR
+1387 
-1395 LFYFLRPVYAV
+1395 
-1406 NREFDASCCAI
+1406 
-1417 LFCKAIELQM
+1417 
-1427 KECFREGLKCVL
+1427 FREGLKCVL

>member
-1 MQNKRRLAEKVLEY
+1 
-15 WFTLEFLGQDKYP
+15 
-28 QKELLDARGAAR
+28 
-40 SLKSKIAKEVSGTLE
+40 
-55 KKATGTFGVENS
+55 
-67 ARSGSRNGGGA
+67 
-78 ASERKG
+78 
-84 AKAVFDFVELD
+84 
-95 FPADLYGA
+95 
-103 VRQEAEACR
+103 
-112 MKKWGNITVYI
+112 
-123 GKVRR
+123 
-128 EACIRCIAEKLP
+128 
-140 FQNEEDK
+140 
-147 RPERSFDEIAC
+147 
-158 VSLQLT
+158 
-164 PEGKYVRHSLSLS
+164 
-177 TIVWAM
+177 
-183 KQIKSCS
+183 
-190 GRLSECLEEGAYR
+190 
-203 AEVSELEGRF
+203 
-213 FPKEEGAEPDE
+213 
-224 EAGQTEPE
+224 
-232 KGLGQP
+232 
-238 EAGAAVTA
+238 
-246 SDTTPQTFAPDAVSP
+246 
-261 AVFEAIYRWMEES
+261 
-274 YLKDNAK
+274 
-281 QPDGEGGA
+281 
-289 GQSRPYTPV
+289 
-298 LGISFQLFA
+298 
-307 DGSARDRE
+307 
-315 DDDNYLGLSHD
+315 
-326 YFSNDLKF
+326 
-334 LLNRIRDGEQEMP
+334 MP

-369 IDLVHPSDREAFGR
+369 IDLVHPCDREAFGR

-454 VERSALLAQYED
+454 VERSALLVQYED

-539 SQEAKAALSEVSGLF
+539 SQETKAALAEVSGLF
-554 DFTRSLETECYEKKR
+554 DFTRSLETERYEKNR

-687 KKERMRHLEA
+687 KKERMRRLEA

-819 QVKRAAWQREEEEAE
+819 QAKRAAWQREEEEAE

-868 MELNEE
+868 ME
-874 FLEALLSED
+874 
-883 DQISTEAQVSNP
+883 
-895 WFSQRYNR
+895 
-903 EREKLFFHAMKL
+903 L

-1025 KQVEPVVTDDL
+1025 KQVEPV
-1036 KLLKNAFDDEELKPY
+1036 
-1051 VFGKTVSVQSCADE
+1051 
-1065 GNAFGTYLDNQ
+1065 
-1076 EHPDFPDWVGCPL
+1076 
-1089 LVHRRC
+1089 
-1095 ISPMYEI
+1095 
-1102 SNAVSYNGM
+1102 
-1111 MKQQTRPPRA
+1111 
-1121 ELARTFLYE
+1121 
-1130 KSLWIQVRGREKGNR
+1130 
-1145 NHFVPEQAEQVC
+1145 
-1157 GMLETAFS
+1157 
-1165 RSEFPSLYIISPF
+1165 
-1178 TTVTAGMREYIR
+1178 
-1190 SFVKRNPH
+1190 
-1198 SAMAKCQGLAGWMS
+1198 
-1212 KNIGTVHTFQGKEAN
+1212 
-1227 EVIFLLGCD
+1227 
-1236 GSRDAKGAVGWVNS
+1236 
-1250 NIVNVAAT
+1250 
-1258 RAKYRLYIVG
+1258 
-1268 DARVWMENNN
+1268 
-1278 LRTAKNILDTYA
+1278 
-1290 LRQIRRVLS
+1290 
-1299 DEELDEAGRAKKL
+1299 
-1312 REAAQ
+1312 
-1317 GLPSALSFAA
+1317 
-1327 REEMP
+1327 
-1332 DGGSGDSGPFDI
+1332 
-1344 ETDSFMTSLE
+1344 
-1354 SCSFL
+1354 
-1359 KEPLTAEQLQ
+1359 
-1369 KFGFSERA
+1369 
-1377 ELEQKSPQIR
+1377 
-1387 KNLELGIR
+1387 
-1395 LFYFLRPVYAV
+1395 
-1406 NREFDASCCAI
+1406 
-1417 LFCKAIELQM
+1417 
-1427 KECFREGLKCVL
+1427 FREGLKCVL

>member
-1 MQNKRRLAEKVLEY
+1 M
-15 WFTLEFLGQDKYP
+15 
-28 QKELLDARGAAR
+28 
-40 SLKSKIAKEVSGTLE
+40 
-55 KKATGTFGVENS
+55 
-67 ARSGSRNGGGA
+67 
-78 ASERKG
+78 
-84 AKAVFDFVELD
+84 
-95 FPADLYGA
+95 
-103 VRQEAEACR
+103 
-112 MKKWGNITVYI
+112 
-123 GKVRR
+123 
-128 EACIRCIAEKLP
+128 
-140 FQNEEDK
+140 
-147 RPERSFDEIAC
+147 
-158 VSLQLT
+158 
-164 PEGKYVRHSLSLS
+164 
-177 TIVWAM
+177 
-183 KQIKSCS
+183 
-190 GRLSECLEEGAYR
+190 
-203 AEVSELEGRF
+203 
-213 FPKEEGAEPDE
+213 
-224 EAGQTEPE
+224 
-232 KGLGQP
+232 
-238 EAGAAVTA
+238 
-246 SDTTPQTFAPDAVSP
+246 
-261 AVFEAIYRWMEES
+261 
-274 YLKDNAK
+274 
-281 QPDGEGGA
+281 
-289 GQSRPYTPV
+289 

-391 KNAPLGKWPSRFSP
+391 KNAPLGKWPSRFSS

-582 KLLQEKDAWGLVA
+582 KLLQEKDAWELVA

-819 QVKRAAWQREEEEAE
+819 QAKRAAWQREEEEAE

-841 QRMEAAEEACRI
+841 QRKEAAEKACRT

-868 MELNEE
+868 ME
-874 FLEALLSED
+874 
-883 DQISTEAQVSNP
+883 
-895 WFSQRYNR
+895 
-903 EREKLFFHAMKL
+903 L

-1025 KQVEPVVTDDL
+1025 KQVEPV
-1036 KLLKNAFDDEELKPY
+1036 
-1051 VFGKTVSVQSCADE
+1051 
-1065 GNAFGTYLDNQ
+1065 
-1076 EHPDFPDWVGCPL
+1076 
-1089 LVHRRC
+1089 
-1095 ISPMYEI
+1095 
-1102 SNAVSYNGM
+1102 
-1111 MKQQTRPPRA
+1111 
-1121 ELARTFLYE
+1121 
-1130 KSLWIQVRGREKGNR
+1130 
-1145 NHFVPEQAEQVC
+1145 
-1157 GMLETAFS
+1157 
-1165 RSEFPSLYIISPF
+1165 
-1178 TTVTAGMREYIR
+1178 
-1190 SFVKRNPH
+1190 
-1198 SAMAKCQGLAGWMS
+1198 
-1212 KNIGTVHTFQGKEAN
+1212 
-1227 EVIFLLGCD
+1227 
-1236 GSRDAKGAVGWVNS
+1236 
-1250 NIVNVAAT
+1250 
-1258 RAKYRLYIVG
+1258 
-1268 DARVWMENNN
+1268 
-1278 LRTAKNILDTYA
+1278 
-1290 LRQIRRVLS
+1290 
-1299 DEELDEAGRAKKL
+1299 
-1312 REAAQ
+1312 
-1317 GLPSALSFAA
+1317 
-1327 REEMP
+1327 
-1332 DGGSGDSGPFDI
+1332 
-1344 ETDSFMTSLE
+1344 
-1354 SCSFL
+1354 
-1359 KEPLTAEQLQ
+1359 
-1369 KFGFSERA
+1369 
-1377 ELEQKSPQIR
+1377 
-1387 KNLELGIR
+1387 
-1395 LFYFLRPVYAV
+1395 
-1406 NREFDASCCAI
+1406 
-1417 LFCKAIELQM
+1417 
-1427 KECFREGLKCVL
+1427 FREGLKCVL

>member
-1 MQNKRRLAEKVLEY
+1 M
-15 WFTLEFLGQDKYP
+15 
-28 QKELLDARGAAR
+28 
-40 SLKSKIAKEVSGTLE
+40 
-55 KKATGTFGVENS
+55 
-67 ARSGSRNGGGA
+67 
-78 ASERKG
+78 
-84 AKAVFDFVELD
+84 ELD

-238 EAGAAVTA
+238 EAGAAVSA

-391 KNAPLGKWPSRFSP
+391 KNAPLGKWPSRFSS

-539 SQEAKAALSEVSGLF
+539 SQEAKAALAEVSGLF
-554 DFTRSLETECYEKKR
+554 DFTRSLETERYEKNR

-582 KLLQEKDAWGLVA
+582 KLLQEKDAW
-595 ASLGRRKNIRD
+595 
-606 FYQAVLWPM
+606 
-615 RWDFYLSNPAEER
+615 
-628 LENYR
+628 
-633 KARAQFLE
+633 
-641 QEKLVRGMQEELG
+641 ELG

-687 KKERMRHLEA
+687 KKERMRRLEA

-819 QVKRAAWQREEEEAE
+819 QAKRAAWQREEEEAE

-841 QRMEAAEEACRI
+841 QRKEAAEKACRT

-868 MELNEE
+868 MELN
-874 FLEALLSED
+874 
-883 DQISTEAQVSNP
+883 
-895 WFSQRYNR
+895 
-903 EREKLFFHAMKL
+903 
-915 NKAFLLASKS
+915 KAFLLASKS
-925 CRDNLTSL
+925 CRDNLISL

-1025 KQVEPVVTDDL
+1025 KQVEPV
-1036 KLLKNAFDDEELKPY
+1036 
-1051 VFGKTVSVQSCADE
+1051 
-1065 GNAFGTYLDNQ
+1065 
-1076 EHPDFPDWVGCPL
+1076 
-1089 LVHRRC
+1089 
-1095 ISPMYEI
+1095 
-1102 SNAVSYNGM
+1102 
-1111 MKQQTRPPRA
+1111 
-1121 ELARTFLYE
+1121 
-1130 KSLWIQVRGREKGNR
+1130 
-1145 NHFVPEQAEQVC
+1145 
-1157 GMLETAFS
+1157 
-1165 RSEFPSLYIISPF
+1165 
-1178 TTVTAGMREYIR
+1178 
-1190 SFVKRNPH
+1190 
-1198 SAMAKCQGLAGWMS
+1198 
-1212 KNIGTVHTFQGKEAN
+1212 
-1227 EVIFLLGCD
+1227 
-1236 GSRDAKGAVGWVNS
+1236 
-1250 NIVNVAAT
+1250 
-1258 RAKYRLYIVG
+1258 
-1268 DARVWMENNN
+1268 
-1278 LRTAKNILDTYA
+1278 
-1290 LRQIRRVLS
+1290 
-1299 DEELDEAGRAKKL
+1299 
-1312 REAAQ
+1312 
-1317 GLPSALSFAA
+1317 
-1327 REEMP
+1327 
-1332 DGGSGDSGPFDI
+1332 
-1344 ETDSFMTSLE
+1344 
-1354 SCSFL
+1354 
-1359 KEPLTAEQLQ
+1359 
-1369 KFGFSERA
+1369 
-1377 ELEQKSPQIR
+1377 
-1387 KNLELGIR
+1387 
-1395 LFYFLRPVYAV
+1395 
-1406 NREFDASCCAI
+1406 
-1417 LFCKAIELQM
+1417 
-1427 KECFREGLKCVL
+1427 FREGLKCVL

>member
-1 MQNKRRLAEKVLEY
+1 
-15 WFTLEFLGQDKYP
+15 
-28 QKELLDARGAAR
+28 
-40 SLKSKIAKEVSGTLE
+40 
-55 KKATGTFGVENS
+55 
-67 ARSGSRNGGGA
+67 
-78 ASERKG
+78 
-84 AKAVFDFVELD
+84 
-95 FPADLYGA
+95 
-103 VRQEAEACR
+103 
-112 MKKWGNITVYI
+112 
-123 GKVRR
+123 
-128 EACIRCIAEKLP
+128 
-140 FQNEEDK
+140 
-147 RPERSFDEIAC
+147 
-158 VSLQLT
+158 
-164 PEGKYVRHSLSLS
+164 
-177 TIVWAM
+177 M

-213 FPKEEGAEPDE
+213 FPQEEGAEPDE
-224 EAGQTEPE
+224 EAGQTESENEAGQTEPE
-232 KGLGQP
+232 NGVGQP
-238 EAGAAVTA
+238 EAGAAESA

-391 KNAPLGKWPSRFSP
+391 KNAPLGKWPSRFGP

-539 SQEAKAALSEVSGLF
+539 SQETKAALAEVSGLF
-554 DFTRSLETECYEKKR
+554 DFTRSLETERYEKNR

-582 KLLQEKDAWGLVA
+582 KLLQEKDAWGMVA

-641 QEKLVRGMQEELG
+641 QEKLVRGMQEELD
-654 RVCDLAVDKIRG
+654 RVCDLAVEKIRG
-666 RQERKR
+666 RQERKW

-679 ASARSVDE
+679 ASARSGAE
-687 KKERMRHLEA
+687 KKERMRRLEA

-708 CEALLREQERAEQ
+708 CEALLKEQERAEQ

-767 QYAKKAAEEYD
+767 QYAEKAAEEYD
-778 RQAEAAEEKKREIG
+778 RQAEATEEKKREIG
-792 CALTEAEAGCNA
+792 CAL
-804 AAARLSAAQRETAEL
+804 
-819 QVKRAAWQREEEEAE
+819 
-834 RQLQEKK
+834 
-841 QRMEAAEEACRI
+841 
-853 QEEQYEAARKALDDG
+853 
-868 MELNEE
+868 
-874 FLEALLSED
+874 
-883 DQISTEAQVSNP
+883 TEAQVSNP

-903 EREKLFFHAMKL
+903 EREKLFFYAMKL

-1089 LVHRRC
+1089 
-1095 ISPMYEI
+1095 
-1102 SNAVSYNGM
+1102 
-1111 MKQQTRPPRA
+1111 
-1121 ELARTFLYE
+1121 
-1130 KSLWIQVRGREKGNR
+1130 
-1145 NHFVPEQAEQVC
+1145 
-1157 GMLETAFS
+1157 
-1165 RSEFPSLYIISPF
+1165 
-1178 TTVTAGMREYIR
+1178 
-1190 SFVKRNPH
+1190 
-1198 SAMAKCQGLAGWMS
+1198 QG
-1212 KNIGTVHTFQGKEAN
+1212 H
-1227 EVIFLLGCD
+1227 
-1236 GSRDAKGAVGWVNS
+1236 
-1250 NIVNVAAT
+1250 
-1258 RAKYRLYIVG
+1258 
-1268 DARVWMENNN
+1268 
-1278 LRTAKNILDTYA
+1278 
-1290 LRQIRRVLS
+1290 
-1299 DEELDEAGRAKKL
+1299 
-1312 REAAQ
+1312 
-1317 GLPSALSFAA
+1317 
-1327 REEMP
+1327 
-1332 DGGSGDSGPFDI
+1332 
-1344 ETDSFMTSLE
+1344 
-1354 SCSFL
+1354 
-1359 KEPLTAEQLQ
+1359 
-1369 KFGFSERA
+1369 
-1377 ELEQKSPQIR
+1377 
-1387 KNLELGIR
+1387 
-1395 LFYFLRPVYAV
+1395 
-1406 NREFDASCCAI
+1406 
-1417 LFCKAIELQM
+1417 
-1427 KECFREGLKCVL
+1427 
-1439 PDCEI
+1439 
-1444 RGRGKGRGRVKLS
+1444 
-1457 DARAEEFTL
+1457 
-1466 GTFPVI
+1466 
-1472 IKENSAALGRRMKQA
+1472 
-1487 GEAGYD
+1487 
-1493 SGWWEAFAGKLFSC
+1493 
-1507 TEKRNRCCHD
+1507 
-1517 SLFLWKDLS
+1517 
-1526 GLLADLFLK
+1526 
-1535 SKEPPGF
+1535 
-1542 PGLMEASE
+1542 
-1550 TGRRLA
+1550 
-1556 DGAGEKE
+1556 

>member
-1 MQNKRRLAEKVLEY
+1 
-15 WFTLEFLGQDKYP
+15 
-28 QKELLDARGAAR
+28 
-40 SLKSKIAKEVSGTLE
+40 
-55 KKATGTFGVENS
+55 
-67 ARSGSRNGGGA
+67 
-78 ASERKG
+78 
-84 AKAVFDFVELD
+84 
-95 FPADLYGA
+95 
-103 VRQEAEACR
+103 
-112 MKKWGNITVYI
+112 
-123 GKVRR
+123 
-128 EACIRCIAEKLP
+128 
-140 FQNEEDK
+140 
-147 RPERSFDEIAC
+147 
-158 VSLQLT
+158 
-164 PEGKYVRHSLSLS
+164 
-177 TIVWAM
+177 
-183 KQIKSCS
+183 
-190 GRLSECLEEGAYR
+190 
-203 AEVSELEGRF
+203 
-213 FPKEEGAEPDE
+213 
-224 EAGQTEPE
+224 
-232 KGLGQP
+232 
-238 EAGAAVTA
+238 
-246 SDTTPQTFAPDAVSP
+246 
-261 AVFEAIYRWMEES
+261 
-274 YLKDNAK
+274 
-281 QPDGEGGA
+281 
-289 GQSRPYTPV
+289 
-298 LGISFQLFA
+298 
-307 DGSARDRE
+307 
-315 DDDNYLGLSHD
+315 
-326 YFSNDLKF
+326 
-334 LLNRIRDGEQEMP
+334 MP

-391 KNAPLGKWPSRFSP
+391 KNAPLGKWPSRFSS

-819 QVKRAAWQREEEEAE
+819 QAKRAAWQREEEEAE

-841 QRMEAAEEACRI
+841 QRKEAAEKACRT

-868 MELNEE
+868 ME
-874 FLEALLSED
+874 
-883 DQISTEAQVSNP
+883 
-895 WFSQRYNR
+895 
-903 EREKLFFHAMKL
+903 L

-1025 KQVEPVVTDDL
+1025 KQVEPV
-1036 KLLKNAFDDEELKPY
+1036 
-1051 VFGKTVSVQSCADE
+1051 
-1065 GNAFGTYLDNQ
+1065 
-1076 EHPDFPDWVGCPL
+1076 
-1089 LVHRRC
+1089 
-1095 ISPMYEI
+1095 
-1102 SNAVSYNGM
+1102 
-1111 MKQQTRPPRA
+1111 
-1121 ELARTFLYE
+1121 
-1130 KSLWIQVRGREKGNR
+1130 
-1145 NHFVPEQAEQVC
+1145 
-1157 GMLETAFS
+1157 
-1165 RSEFPSLYIISPF
+1165 
-1178 TTVTAGMREYIR
+1178 
-1190 SFVKRNPH
+1190 
-1198 SAMAKCQGLAGWMS
+1198 
-1212 KNIGTVHTFQGKEAN
+1212 
-1227 EVIFLLGCD
+1227 
-1236 GSRDAKGAVGWVNS
+1236 
-1250 NIVNVAAT
+1250 
-1258 RAKYRLYIVG
+1258 
-1268 DARVWMENNN
+1268 
-1278 LRTAKNILDTYA
+1278 
-1290 LRQIRRVLS
+1290 
-1299 DEELDEAGRAKKL
+1299 
-1312 REAAQ
+1312 
-1317 GLPSALSFAA
+1317 
-1327 REEMP
+1327 
-1332 DGGSGDSGPFDI
+1332 
-1344 ETDSFMTSLE
+1344 
-1354 SCSFL
+1354 
-1359 KEPLTAEQLQ
+1359 
-1369 KFGFSERA
+1369 
-1377 ELEQKSPQIR
+1377 
-1387 KNLELGIR
+1387 
-1395 LFYFLRPVYAV
+1395 
-1406 NREFDASCCAI
+1406 
-1417 LFCKAIELQM
+1417 
-1427 KECFREGLKCVL
+1427 FREGLKCVL

>member
-1 MQNKRRLAEKVLEY
+1 
-15 WFTLEFLGQDKYP
+15 
-28 QKELLDARGAAR
+28 
-40 SLKSKIAKEVSGTLE
+40 
-55 KKATGTFGVENS
+55 
-67 ARSGSRNGGGA
+67 
-78 ASERKG
+78 
-84 AKAVFDFVELD
+84 
-95 FPADLYGA
+95 
-103 VRQEAEACR
+103 
-112 MKKWGNITVYI
+112 
-123 GKVRR
+123 
-128 EACIRCIAEKLP
+128 
-140 FQNEEDK
+140 
-147 RPERSFDEIAC
+147 
-158 VSLQLT
+158 
-164 PEGKYVRHSLSLS
+164 
-177 TIVWAM
+177 
-183 KQIKSCS
+183 
-190 GRLSECLEEGAYR
+190 
-203 AEVSELEGRF
+203 
-213 FPKEEGAEPDE
+213 
-224 EAGQTEPE
+224 
-232 KGLGQP
+232 
-238 EAGAAVTA
+238 
-246 SDTTPQTFAPDAVSP
+246 
-261 AVFEAIYRWMEES
+261 
-274 YLKDNAK
+274 
-281 QPDGEGGA
+281 
-289 GQSRPYTPV
+289 
-298 LGISFQLFA
+298 
-307 DGSARDRE
+307 
-315 DDDNYLGLSHD
+315 
-326 YFSNDLKF
+326 
-334 LLNRIRDGEQEMP
+334 MP

-391 KNAPLGKWPSRFSP
+391 KNAPLGKWPSRFSS

-582 KLLQEKDAWGLVA
+582 KLLQEKDAWELVA

-744 FQVLQAVGKRPLF
+744 FQVLQAVGKRPLL

-819 QVKRAAWQREEEEAE
+819 QAKRAAWQREEEEAE

-841 QRMEAAEEACRI
+841 QRKEAAEKACRT

-868 MELNEE
+868 ME
-874 FLEALLSED
+874 
-883 DQISTEAQVSNP
+883 
-895 WFSQRYNR
+895 
-903 EREKLFFHAMKL
+903 L

-1025 KQVEPVVTDDL
+1025 KQVEPV
-1036 KLLKNAFDDEELKPY
+1036 
-1051 VFGKTVSVQSCADE
+1051 
-1065 GNAFGTYLDNQ
+1065 
-1076 EHPDFPDWVGCPL
+1076 
-1089 LVHRRC
+1089 
-1095 ISPMYEI
+1095 
-1102 SNAVSYNGM
+1102 
-1111 MKQQTRPPRA
+1111 
-1121 ELARTFLYE
+1121 
-1130 KSLWIQVRGREKGNR
+1130 
-1145 NHFVPEQAEQVC
+1145 
-1157 GMLETAFS
+1157 
-1165 RSEFPSLYIISPF
+1165 
-1178 TTVTAGMREYIR
+1178 
-1190 SFVKRNPH
+1190 
-1198 SAMAKCQGLAGWMS
+1198 
-1212 KNIGTVHTFQGKEAN
+1212 
-1227 EVIFLLGCD
+1227 
-1236 GSRDAKGAVGWVNS
+1236 
-1250 NIVNVAAT
+1250 
-1258 RAKYRLYIVG
+1258 
-1268 DARVWMENNN
+1268 
-1278 LRTAKNILDTYA
+1278 
-1290 LRQIRRVLS
+1290 
-1299 DEELDEAGRAKKL
+1299 
-1312 REAAQ
+1312 
-1317 GLPSALSFAA
+1317 
-1327 REEMP
+1327 
-1332 DGGSGDSGPFDI
+1332 
-1344 ETDSFMTSLE
+1344 
-1354 SCSFL
+1354 
-1359 KEPLTAEQLQ
+1359 
-1369 KFGFSERA
+1369 
-1377 ELEQKSPQIR
+1377 
-1387 KNLELGIR
+1387 
-1395 LFYFLRPVYAV
+1395 
-1406 NREFDASCCAI
+1406 
-1417 LFCKAIELQM
+1417 
-1427 KECFREGLKCVL
+1427 FREGLKCVL

-1457 DARAEEFTL
+1457 DARTEEFTL

-1472 IKENSAALGRRMKQA
+1472 IKENSAVLGRRMEQA
-1487 GEAGYD
+1487 GETGYD

>member
-1 MQNKRRLAEKVLEY
+1 
-15 WFTLEFLGQDKYP
+15 
-28 QKELLDARGAAR
+28 
-40 SLKSKIAKEVSGTLE
+40 
-55 KKATGTFGVENS
+55 
-67 ARSGSRNGGGA
+67 
-78 ASERKG
+78 
-84 AKAVFDFVELD
+84 
-95 FPADLYGA
+95 
-103 VRQEAEACR
+103 
-112 MKKWGNITVYI
+112 
-123 GKVRR
+123 
-128 EACIRCIAEKLP
+128 
-140 FQNEEDK
+140 
-147 RPERSFDEIAC
+147 
-158 VSLQLT
+158 
-164 PEGKYVRHSLSLS
+164 
-177 TIVWAM
+177 
-183 KQIKSCS
+183 
-190 GRLSECLEEGAYR
+190 
-203 AEVSELEGRF
+203 
-213 FPKEEGAEPDE
+213 
-224 EAGQTEPE
+224 
-232 KGLGQP
+232 
-238 EAGAAVTA
+238 
-246 SDTTPQTFAPDAVSP
+246 
-261 AVFEAIYRWMEES
+261 
-274 YLKDNAK
+274 
-281 QPDGEGGA
+281 
-289 GQSRPYTPV
+289 
-298 LGISFQLFA
+298 
-307 DGSARDRE
+307 
-315 DDDNYLGLSHD
+315 
-326 YFSNDLKF
+326 
-334 LLNRIRDGEQEMP
+334 MP

-391 KNAPLGKWPSRFSP
+391 KNAPLGKWPSRFSS

-582 KLLQEKDAWGLVA
+582 KLLQEKDAW
-595 ASLGRRKNIRD
+595 
-606 FYQAVLWPM
+606 
-615 RWDFYLSNPAEER
+615 
-628 LENYR
+628 
-633 KARAQFLE
+633 
-641 QEKLVRGMQEELG
+641 ELG

-868 MELNEE
+868 MELN
-874 FLEALLSED
+874 
-883 DQISTEAQVSNP
+883 
-895 WFSQRYNR
+895 
-903 EREKLFFHAMKL
+903 
-915 NKAFLLASKS
+915 KAFLLASKS

-1025 KQVEPVVTDDL
+1025 KQVEPV
-1036 KLLKNAFDDEELKPY
+1036 
-1051 VFGKTVSVQSCADE
+1051 
-1065 GNAFGTYLDNQ
+1065 
-1076 EHPDFPDWVGCPL
+1076 
-1089 LVHRRC
+1089 
-1095 ISPMYEI
+1095 
-1102 SNAVSYNGM
+1102 
-1111 MKQQTRPPRA
+1111 
-1121 ELARTFLYE
+1121 
-1130 KSLWIQVRGREKGNR
+1130 
-1145 NHFVPEQAEQVC
+1145 
-1157 GMLETAFS
+1157 
-1165 RSEFPSLYIISPF
+1165 
-1178 TTVTAGMREYIR
+1178 
-1190 SFVKRNPH
+1190 
-1198 SAMAKCQGLAGWMS
+1198 
-1212 KNIGTVHTFQGKEAN
+1212 
-1227 EVIFLLGCD
+1227 
-1236 GSRDAKGAVGWVNS
+1236 
-1250 NIVNVAAT
+1250 
-1258 RAKYRLYIVG
+1258 
-1268 DARVWMENNN
+1268 
-1278 LRTAKNILDTYA
+1278 
-1290 LRQIRRVLS
+1290 
-1299 DEELDEAGRAKKL
+1299 
-1312 REAAQ
+1312 
-1317 GLPSALSFAA
+1317 
-1327 REEMP
+1327 
-1332 DGGSGDSGPFDI
+1332 
-1344 ETDSFMTSLE
+1344 
-1354 SCSFL
+1354 
-1359 KEPLTAEQLQ
+1359 
-1369 KFGFSERA
+1369 
-1377 ELEQKSPQIR
+1377 
-1387 KNLELGIR
+1387 
-1395 LFYFLRPVYAV
+1395 
-1406 NREFDASCCAI
+1406 
-1417 LFCKAIELQM
+1417 
-1427 KECFREGLKCVL
+1427 FREGLKCVL

>member
-1 MQNKRRLAEKVLEY
+1 M
-15 WFTLEFLGQDKYP
+15 
-28 QKELLDARGAAR
+28 
-40 SLKSKIAKEVSGTLE
+40 
-55 KKATGTFGVENS
+55 
-67 ARSGSRNGGGA
+67 
-78 ASERKG
+78 
-84 AKAVFDFVELD
+84 
-95 FPADLYGA
+95 
-103 VRQEAEACR
+103 
-112 MKKWGNITVYI
+112 
-123 GKVRR
+123 
-128 EACIRCIAEKLP
+128 
-140 FQNEEDK
+140 
-147 RPERSFDEIAC
+147 
-158 VSLQLT
+158 
-164 PEGKYVRHSLSLS
+164 
-177 TIVWAM
+177 
-183 KQIKSCS
+183 
-190 GRLSECLEEGAYR
+190 
-203 AEVSELEGRF
+203 
-213 FPKEEGAEPDE
+213 
-224 EAGQTEPE
+224 
-232 KGLGQP
+232 
-238 EAGAAVTA
+238 
-246 SDTTPQTFAPDAVSP
+246 
-261 AVFEAIYRWMEES
+261 
-274 YLKDNAK
+274 
-281 QPDGEGGA
+281 
-289 GQSRPYTPV
+289 

-391 KNAPLGKWPSRFSP
+391 KNAPLGKWPSRFGP

-539 SQEAKAALSEVSGLF
+539 SQETKAALAEVSGLF
-554 DFTRSLETECYEKKR
+554 DFTRSLETERYEKNR

-582 KLLQEKDAWGLVA
+582 KLLQEKDAWGMVA

-641 QEKLVRGMQEELG
+641 QEKLVRGMQEELD
-654 RVCDLAVDKIRG
+654 RVCDLAVEKIRG
-666 RQERKR
+666 RQERKW

-679 ASARSVDE
+679 ASARSGAE
-687 KKERMRHLEA
+687 KKERMRRLEA

-767 QYAKKAAEEYD
+767 QYAEKAAEEYD

-819 QVKRAAWQREEEEAE
+819 QAKRAAWQREEEEAE

-841 QRMEAAEEACRI
+841 QRKEAAEKACRT

-868 MELNEE
+868 ME
-874 FLEALLSED
+874 
-883 DQISTEAQVSNP
+883 
-895 WFSQRYNR
+895 
-903 EREKLFFHAMKL
+903 L

-1089 LVHRRC
+1089 
-1095 ISPMYEI
+1095 
-1102 SNAVSYNGM
+1102 
-1111 MKQQTRPPRA
+1111 
-1121 ELARTFLYE
+1121 
-1130 KSLWIQVRGREKGNR
+1130 
-1145 NHFVPEQAEQVC
+1145 
-1157 GMLETAFS
+1157 
-1165 RSEFPSLYIISPF
+1165 
-1178 TTVTAGMREYIR
+1178 
-1190 SFVKRNPH
+1190 
-1198 SAMAKCQGLAGWMS
+1198 QG
-1212 KNIGTVHTFQGKEAN
+1212 H
-1227 EVIFLLGCD
+1227 
-1236 GSRDAKGAVGWVNS
+1236 
-1250 NIVNVAAT
+1250 
-1258 RAKYRLYIVG
+1258 
-1268 DARVWMENNN
+1268 
-1278 LRTAKNILDTYA
+1278 
-1290 LRQIRRVLS
+1290 
-1299 DEELDEAGRAKKL
+1299 
-1312 REAAQ
+1312 
-1317 GLPSALSFAA
+1317 
-1327 REEMP
+1327 
-1332 DGGSGDSGPFDI
+1332 
-1344 ETDSFMTSLE
+1344 
-1354 SCSFL
+1354 
-1359 KEPLTAEQLQ
+1359 
-1369 KFGFSERA
+1369 
-1377 ELEQKSPQIR
+1377 
-1387 KNLELGIR
+1387 
-1395 LFYFLRPVYAV
+1395 
-1406 NREFDASCCAI
+1406 
-1417 LFCKAIELQM
+1417 
-1427 KECFREGLKCVL
+1427 
-1439 PDCEI
+1439 
-1444 RGRGKGRGRVKLS
+1444 
-1457 DARAEEFTL
+1457 
-1466 GTFPVI
+1466 
-1472 IKENSAALGRRMKQA
+1472 
-1487 GEAGYD
+1487 
-1493 SGWWEAFAGKLFSC
+1493 
-1507 TEKRNRCCHD
+1507 
-1517 SLFLWKDLS
+1517 
-1526 GLLADLFLK
+1526 
-1535 SKEPPGF
+1535 
-1542 PGLMEASE
+1542 
-1550 TGRRLA
+1550 
-1556 DGAGEKE
+1556 

>member
-1 MQNKRRLAEKVLEY
+1 
-15 WFTLEFLGQDKYP
+15 
-28 QKELLDARGAAR
+28 
-40 SLKSKIAKEVSGTLE
+40 
-55 KKATGTFGVENS
+55 
-67 ARSGSRNGGGA
+67 
-78 ASERKG
+78 
-84 AKAVFDFVELD
+84 
-95 FPADLYGA
+95 
-103 VRQEAEACR
+103 
-112 MKKWGNITVYI
+112 
-123 GKVRR
+123 
-128 EACIRCIAEKLP
+128 
-140 FQNEEDK
+140 
-147 RPERSFDEIAC
+147 
-158 VSLQLT
+158 
-164 PEGKYVRHSLSLS
+164 
-177 TIVWAM
+177 
-183 KQIKSCS
+183 
-190 GRLSECLEEGAYR
+190 
-203 AEVSELEGRF
+203 
-213 FPKEEGAEPDE
+213 
-224 EAGQTEPE
+224 
-232 KGLGQP
+232 
-238 EAGAAVTA
+238 
-246 SDTTPQTFAPDAVSP
+246 
-261 AVFEAIYRWMEES
+261 
-274 YLKDNAK
+274 
-281 QPDGEGGA
+281 
-289 GQSRPYTPV
+289 
-298 LGISFQLFA
+298 
-307 DGSARDRE
+307 
-315 DDDNYLGLSHD
+315 
-326 YFSNDLKF
+326 
-334 LLNRIRDGEQEMP
+334 MP

-582 KLLQEKDAWGLVA
+582 KLLQEKDAWELVA

-654 RVCDLAVDKIRG
+654 RVCDLAVEKIRG

-744 FQVLQAVGKRPLF
+744 FQVLQAVGKRPLL

-819 QVKRAAWQREEEEAE
+819 QAKRAAWQREEEEAE

-841 QRMEAAEEACRI
+841 QRKEAAEKACRT

-868 MELNEE
+868 ME
-874 FLEALLSED
+874 
-883 DQISTEAQVSNP
+883 
-895 WFSQRYNR
+895 
-903 EREKLFFHAMKL
+903 L

-1025 KQVEPVVTDDL
+1025 KQVEPV
-1036 KLLKNAFDDEELKPY
+1036 
-1051 VFGKTVSVQSCADE
+1051 
-1065 GNAFGTYLDNQ
+1065 
-1076 EHPDFPDWVGCPL
+1076 
-1089 LVHRRC
+1089 
-1095 ISPMYEI
+1095 
-1102 SNAVSYNGM
+1102 
-1111 MKQQTRPPRA
+1111 
-1121 ELARTFLYE
+1121 
-1130 KSLWIQVRGREKGNR
+1130 
-1145 NHFVPEQAEQVC
+1145 
-1157 GMLETAFS
+1157 
-1165 RSEFPSLYIISPF
+1165 
-1178 TTVTAGMREYIR
+1178 
-1190 SFVKRNPH
+1190 
-1198 SAMAKCQGLAGWMS
+1198 
-1212 KNIGTVHTFQGKEAN
+1212 
-1227 EVIFLLGCD
+1227 
-1236 GSRDAKGAVGWVNS
+1236 
-1250 NIVNVAAT
+1250 
-1258 RAKYRLYIVG
+1258 
-1268 DARVWMENNN
+1268 
-1278 LRTAKNILDTYA
+1278 
-1290 LRQIRRVLS
+1290 
-1299 DEELDEAGRAKKL
+1299 
-1312 REAAQ
+1312 
-1317 GLPSALSFAA
+1317 
-1327 REEMP
+1327 
-1332 DGGSGDSGPFDI
+1332 
-1344 ETDSFMTSLE
+1344 
-1354 SCSFL
+1354 
-1359 KEPLTAEQLQ
+1359 
-1369 KFGFSERA
+1369 
-1377 ELEQKSPQIR
+1377 
-1387 KNLELGIR
+1387 
-1395 LFYFLRPVYAV
+1395 
-1406 NREFDASCCAI
+1406 
-1417 LFCKAIELQM
+1417 
-1427 KECFREGLKCVL
+1427 FREGLKCVL

>member
-1 MQNKRRLAEKVLEY
+1 M
-15 WFTLEFLGQDKYP
+15 
-28 QKELLDARGAAR
+28 
-40 SLKSKIAKEVSGTLE
+40 
-55 KKATGTFGVENS
+55 
-67 ARSGSRNGGGA
+67 
-78 ASERKG
+78 
-84 AKAVFDFVELD
+84 
-95 FPADLYGA
+95 
-103 VRQEAEACR
+103 
-112 MKKWGNITVYI
+112 
-123 GKVRR
+123 
-128 EACIRCIAEKLP
+128 
-140 FQNEEDK
+140 
-147 RPERSFDEIAC
+147 
-158 VSLQLT
+158 
-164 PEGKYVRHSLSLS
+164 
-177 TIVWAM
+177 
-183 KQIKSCS
+183 
-190 GRLSECLEEGAYR
+190 
-203 AEVSELEGRF
+203 
-213 FPKEEGAEPDE
+213 
-224 EAGQTEPE
+224 
-232 KGLGQP
+232 
-238 EAGAAVTA
+238 
-246 SDTTPQTFAPDAVSP
+246 
-261 AVFEAIYRWMEES
+261 
-274 YLKDNAK
+274 
-281 QPDGEGGA
+281 
-289 GQSRPYTPV
+289 
-298 LGISFQLFA
+298 
-307 DGSARDRE
+307 
-315 DDDNYLGLSHD
+315 
-326 YFSNDLKF
+326 
-334 LLNRIRDGEQEMP
+334 
-347 EELLDYICS
+347 
-356 TWEAAN
+356 
-362 PSGEKHR
+362 
-369 IDLVHPSDREAFGR
+369 
-383 QVHEILHV
+383 
-391 KNAPLGKWPSRFSP
+391 
-405 AFMQQTAINLAIKKG
+405 
-420 KTPLFQENGEVFSVN
+420 FSVN

-539 SQEAKAALSEVSGLF
+539 SQETKAALAEVSGLF
-554 DFTRSLETECYEKKR
+554 DFTRSLETERYEKNR

-628 LENYR
+628 LEKYR

-687 KKERMRHLEA
+687 KKERMRRLEA
-697 LEKALS
+697 LEKELS

-792 CALTEAEAGCNA
+792 CALTEA
-804 AAARLSAAQRETAEL
+804 
-819 QVKRAAWQREEEEAE
+819 
-834 RQLQEKK
+834 
-841 QRMEAAEEACRI
+841 
-853 QEEQYEAARKALDDG
+853 
-868 MELNEE
+868 
-874 FLEALLSED
+874 
-883 DQISTEAQVSNP
+883 QVSNP

-933 AHYWGLQP
+933 AHYWGLQS

-1006 QMAAG
+1006 QIAAG

-1025 KQVEPVVTDDL
+1025 KQVEPV
-1036 KLLKNAFDDEELKPY
+1036 
-1051 VFGKTVSVQSCADE
+1051 
-1065 GNAFGTYLDNQ
+1065 
-1076 EHPDFPDWVGCPL
+1076 
-1089 LVHRRC
+1089 
-1095 ISPMYEI
+1095 
-1102 SNAVSYNGM
+1102 
-1111 MKQQTRPPRA
+1111 
-1121 ELARTFLYE
+1121 
-1130 KSLWIQVRGREKGNR
+1130 
-1145 NHFVPEQAEQVC
+1145 
-1157 GMLETAFS
+1157 
-1165 RSEFPSLYIISPF
+1165 
-1178 TTVTAGMREYIR
+1178 
-1190 SFVKRNPH
+1190 
-1198 SAMAKCQGLAGWMS
+1198 
-1212 KNIGTVHTFQGKEAN
+1212 
-1227 EVIFLLGCD
+1227 
-1236 GSRDAKGAVGWVNS
+1236 
-1250 NIVNVAAT
+1250 
-1258 RAKYRLYIVG
+1258 
-1268 DARVWMENNN
+1268 
-1278 LRTAKNILDTYA
+1278 
-1290 LRQIRRVLS
+1290 
-1299 DEELDEAGRAKKL
+1299 
-1312 REAAQ
+1312 
-1317 GLPSALSFAA
+1317 
-1327 REEMP
+1327 
-1332 DGGSGDSGPFDI
+1332 
-1344 ETDSFMTSLE
+1344 
-1354 SCSFL
+1354 
-1359 KEPLTAEQLQ
+1359 
-1369 KFGFSERA
+1369 
-1377 ELEQKSPQIR
+1377 
-1387 KNLELGIR
+1387 
-1395 LFYFLRPVYAV
+1395 
-1406 NREFDASCCAI
+1406 
-1417 LFCKAIELQM
+1417 
-1427 KECFREGLKCVL
+1427 FREGLKCVL

-1472 IKENSAALGRRMKQA
+1472 IKENSAALGRRMEQA

>member
-1 MQNKRRLAEKVLEY
+1 
-15 WFTLEFLGQDKYP
+15 
-28 QKELLDARGAAR
+28 
-40 SLKSKIAKEVSGTLE
+40 
-55 KKATGTFGVENS
+55 
-67 ARSGSRNGGGA
+67 
-78 ASERKG
+78 
-84 AKAVFDFVELD
+84 
-95 FPADLYGA
+95 
-103 VRQEAEACR
+103 
-112 MKKWGNITVYI
+112 
-123 GKVRR
+123 
-128 EACIRCIAEKLP
+128 
-140 FQNEEDK
+140 
-147 RPERSFDEIAC
+147 
-158 VSLQLT
+158 
-164 PEGKYVRHSLSLS
+164 
-177 TIVWAM
+177 
-183 KQIKSCS
+183 
-190 GRLSECLEEGAYR
+190 
-203 AEVSELEGRF
+203 
-213 FPKEEGAEPDE
+213 
-224 EAGQTEPE
+224 
-232 KGLGQP
+232 
-238 EAGAAVTA
+238 
-246 SDTTPQTFAPDAVSP
+246 
-261 AVFEAIYRWMEES
+261 
-274 YLKDNAK
+274 
-281 QPDGEGGA
+281 
-289 GQSRPYTPV
+289 
-298 LGISFQLFA
+298 
-307 DGSARDRE
+307 
-315 DDDNYLGLSHD
+315 
-326 YFSNDLKF
+326 
-334 LLNRIRDGEQEMP
+334 MP

-539 SQEAKAALSEVSGLF
+539 SQETKAALAEVSGLF
-554 DFTRSLETECYEKKR
+554 DFTRSLETERYEKNR

-679 ASARSVDE
+679 ASARRGDE
-687 KKERMRHLEA
+687 KKERMRRLEA

-819 QVKRAAWQREEEEAE
+819 QAKRAAWQREEEEAE

-841 QRMEAAEEACRI
+841 QRKEAAEKACRT

-868 MELNEE
+868 ME
-874 FLEALLSED
+874 
-883 DQISTEAQVSNP
+883 
-895 WFSQRYNR
+895 
-903 EREKLFFHAMKL
+903 L

-1025 KQVEPVVTDDL
+1025 KQVEPV
-1036 KLLKNAFDDEELKPY
+1036 
-1051 VFGKTVSVQSCADE
+1051 
-1065 GNAFGTYLDNQ
+1065 
-1076 EHPDFPDWVGCPL
+1076 
-1089 LVHRRC
+1089 
-1095 ISPMYEI
+1095 
-1102 SNAVSYNGM
+1102 
-1111 MKQQTRPPRA
+1111 
-1121 ELARTFLYE
+1121 
-1130 KSLWIQVRGREKGNR
+1130 
-1145 NHFVPEQAEQVC
+1145 
-1157 GMLETAFS
+1157 
-1165 RSEFPSLYIISPF
+1165 
-1178 TTVTAGMREYIR
+1178 
-1190 SFVKRNPH
+1190 
-1198 SAMAKCQGLAGWMS
+1198 
-1212 KNIGTVHTFQGKEAN
+1212 
-1227 EVIFLLGCD
+1227 
-1236 GSRDAKGAVGWVNS
+1236 
-1250 NIVNVAAT
+1250 
-1258 RAKYRLYIVG
+1258 
-1268 DARVWMENNN
+1268 
-1278 LRTAKNILDTYA
+1278 
-1290 LRQIRRVLS
+1290 
-1299 DEELDEAGRAKKL
+1299 
-1312 REAAQ
+1312 
-1317 GLPSALSFAA
+1317 
-1327 REEMP
+1327 
-1332 DGGSGDSGPFDI
+1332 
-1344 ETDSFMTSLE
+1344 
-1354 SCSFL
+1354 
-1359 KEPLTAEQLQ
+1359 
-1369 KFGFSERA
+1369 
-1377 ELEQKSPQIR
+1377 
-1387 KNLELGIR
+1387 
-1395 LFYFLRPVYAV
+1395 
-1406 NREFDASCCAI
+1406 
-1417 LFCKAIELQM
+1417 
-1427 KECFREGLKCVL
+1427 FREGLKCVL

>member
-40 SLKSKIAKEVSGTLE
+40 SLKAKIAKEASGTLE
-55 KKATGTFGVENS
+55 KKATGTFGAENS

-84 AKAVFDFVELD
+84 AKAVSDFMELD

-238 EAGAAVTA
+238 EAGAAVSA

-391 KNAPLGKWPSRFSP
+391 KNAPLGKWPSRFSS

-539 SQEAKAALSEVSGLF
+539 SQEAKAALAEVSGLF
-554 DFTRSLETECYEKKR
+554 DFTRSLETERYEKNR

-582 KLLQEKDAWGLVA
+582 KLLQEKDAW
-595 ASLGRRKNIRD
+595 
-606 FYQAVLWPM
+606 
-615 RWDFYLSNPAEER
+615 
-628 LENYR
+628 
-633 KARAQFLE
+633 
-641 QEKLVRGMQEELG
+641 ELG

-687 KKERMRHLEA
+687 KKERMRRLEA

-819 QVKRAAWQREEEEAE
+819 QAKRAAWQREEEEAE

-841 QRMEAAEEACRI
+841 QRKEAAEKACRT

-868 MELNEE
+868 MELN
-874 FLEALLSED
+874 
-883 DQISTEAQVSNP
+883 
-895 WFSQRYNR
+895 
-903 EREKLFFHAMKL
+903 
-915 NKAFLLASKS
+915 KAFLLASKS
-925 CRDNLTSL
+925 CRDNLISL

-1025 KQVEPVVTDDL
+1025 KQVEPV
-1036 KLLKNAFDDEELKPY
+1036 
-1051 VFGKTVSVQSCADE
+1051 
-1065 GNAFGTYLDNQ
+1065 
-1076 EHPDFPDWVGCPL
+1076 
-1089 LVHRRC
+1089 
-1095 ISPMYEI
+1095 
-1102 SNAVSYNGM
+1102 
-1111 MKQQTRPPRA
+1111 
-1121 ELARTFLYE
+1121 
-1130 KSLWIQVRGREKGNR
+1130 
-1145 NHFVPEQAEQVC
+1145 
-1157 GMLETAFS
+1157 
-1165 RSEFPSLYIISPF
+1165 
-1178 TTVTAGMREYIR
+1178 
-1190 SFVKRNPH
+1190 
-1198 SAMAKCQGLAGWMS
+1198 
-1212 KNIGTVHTFQGKEAN
+1212 
-1227 EVIFLLGCD
+1227 
-1236 GSRDAKGAVGWVNS
+1236 
-1250 NIVNVAAT
+1250 
-1258 RAKYRLYIVG
+1258 
-1268 DARVWMENNN
+1268 
-1278 LRTAKNILDTYA
+1278 
-1290 LRQIRRVLS
+1290 
-1299 DEELDEAGRAKKL
+1299 
-1312 REAAQ
+1312 
-1317 GLPSALSFAA
+1317 
-1327 REEMP
+1327 
-1332 DGGSGDSGPFDI
+1332 
-1344 ETDSFMTSLE
+1344 
-1354 SCSFL
+1354 
-1359 KEPLTAEQLQ
+1359 
-1369 KFGFSERA
+1369 
-1377 ELEQKSPQIR
+1377 
-1387 KNLELGIR
+1387 
-1395 LFYFLRPVYAV
+1395 
-1406 NREFDASCCAI
+1406 
-1417 LFCKAIELQM
+1417 
-1427 KECFREGLKCVL
+1427 FREGLKCVL

>member
-1 MQNKRRLAEKVLEY
+1 
-15 WFTLEFLGQDKYP
+15 
-28 QKELLDARGAAR
+28 
-40 SLKSKIAKEVSGTLE
+40 
-55 KKATGTFGVENS
+55 
-67 ARSGSRNGGGA
+67 
-78 ASERKG
+78 
-84 AKAVFDFVELD
+84 
-95 FPADLYGA
+95 
-103 VRQEAEACR
+103 
-112 MKKWGNITVYI
+112 
-123 GKVRR
+123 
-128 EACIRCIAEKLP
+128 
-140 FQNEEDK
+140 
-147 RPERSFDEIAC
+147 
-158 VSLQLT
+158 
-164 PEGKYVRHSLSLS
+164 
-177 TIVWAM
+177 
-183 KQIKSCS
+183 
-190 GRLSECLEEGAYR
+190 
-203 AEVSELEGRF
+203 
-213 FPKEEGAEPDE
+213 
-224 EAGQTEPE
+224 
-232 KGLGQP
+232 
-238 EAGAAVTA
+238 
-246 SDTTPQTFAPDAVSP
+246 
-261 AVFEAIYRWMEES
+261 
-274 YLKDNAK
+274 
-281 QPDGEGGA
+281 
-289 GQSRPYTPV
+289 
-298 LGISFQLFA
+298 
-307 DGSARDRE
+307 
-315 DDDNYLGLSHD
+315 
-326 YFSNDLKF
+326 
-334 LLNRIRDGEQEMP
+334 MP

-391 KNAPLGKWPSRFSP
+391 KNAPLGKWPSRFSS

-526 SGILKDLKPLEGD
+526 RGILKDLKPLEGD
-539 SQEAKAALSEVSGLF
+539 SQEAKAALAEVSGLF

-582 KLLQEKDAWGLVA
+582 KLLQEKDAW
-595 ASLGRRKNIRD
+595 
-606 FYQAVLWPM
+606 
-615 RWDFYLSNPAEER
+615 
-628 LENYR
+628 
-633 KARAQFLE
+633 
-641 QEKLVRGMQEELG
+641 ELG
-654 RVCDLAVDKIRG
+654 RICDLAVDKIRG

-687 KKERMRHLEA
+687 KKERMRRLEA

-721 NRKALEAQKQEEEKK
+721 NRKALEAQKQGEEKK

-757 VGKAAYDQKL
+757 VGKAVYDQKL

-778 RQAEAAEEKKREIG
+778 RQAEDAEEKKREIG

-819 QVKRAAWQREEEEAE
+819 QAKRAAWQREEEEAE

-841 QRMEAAEEACRI
+841 QRKEAAEKACRT

-868 MELNEE
+868 ME
-874 FLEALLSED
+874 
-883 DQISTEAQVSNP
+883 
-895 WFSQRYNR
+895 
-903 EREKLFFHAMKL
+903 L

-1020 IVGDP
+1020 IVGDL
-1025 KQVEPVVTDDL
+1025 KQVEPV
-1036 KLLKNAFDDEELKPY
+1036 
-1051 VFGKTVSVQSCADE
+1051 
-1065 GNAFGTYLDNQ
+1065 
-1076 EHPDFPDWVGCPL
+1076 
-1089 LVHRRC
+1089 
-1095 ISPMYEI
+1095 
-1102 SNAVSYNGM
+1102 
-1111 MKQQTRPPRA
+1111 
-1121 ELARTFLYE
+1121 
-1130 KSLWIQVRGREKGNR
+1130 
-1145 NHFVPEQAEQVC
+1145 
-1157 GMLETAFS
+1157 
-1165 RSEFPSLYIISPF
+1165 
-1178 TTVTAGMREYIR
+1178 
-1190 SFVKRNPH
+1190 
-1198 SAMAKCQGLAGWMS
+1198 
-1212 KNIGTVHTFQGKEAN
+1212 
-1227 EVIFLLGCD
+1227 
-1236 GSRDAKGAVGWVNS
+1236 
-1250 NIVNVAAT
+1250 
-1258 RAKYRLYIVG
+1258 
-1268 DARVWMENNN
+1268 
-1278 LRTAKNILDTYA
+1278 
-1290 LRQIRRVLS
+1290 
-1299 DEELDEAGRAKKL
+1299 
-1312 REAAQ
+1312 
-1317 GLPSALSFAA
+1317 
-1327 REEMP
+1327 
-1332 DGGSGDSGPFDI
+1332 
-1344 ETDSFMTSLE
+1344 
-1354 SCSFL
+1354 
-1359 KEPLTAEQLQ
+1359 
-1369 KFGFSERA
+1369 
-1377 ELEQKSPQIR
+1377 
-1387 KNLELGIR
+1387 
-1395 LFYFLRPVYAV
+1395 
-1406 NREFDASCCAI
+1406 
-1417 LFCKAIELQM
+1417 
-1427 KECFREGLKCVL
+1427 FREGLKCVL

>member
-1 MQNKRRLAEKVLEY
+1 
-15 WFTLEFLGQDKYP
+15 
-28 QKELLDARGAAR
+28 
-40 SLKSKIAKEVSGTLE
+40 
-55 KKATGTFGVENS
+55 
-67 ARSGSRNGGGA
+67 
-78 ASERKG
+78 
-84 AKAVFDFVELD
+84 
-95 FPADLYGA
+95 
-103 VRQEAEACR
+103 
-112 MKKWGNITVYI
+112 
-123 GKVRR
+123 
-128 EACIRCIAEKLP
+128 
-140 FQNEEDK
+140 
-147 RPERSFDEIAC
+147 
-158 VSLQLT
+158 
-164 PEGKYVRHSLSLS
+164 
-177 TIVWAM
+177 M
-183 KQIKSCS
+183 KQIRSCS

-213 FPKEEGAEPDE
+213 FPQEEGAEPDE

-232 KGLGQP
+232 NEAGQTEPENGVGQP
-238 EAGAAVTA
+238 EAGAAESA

-369 IDLVHPSDREAFGR
+369 IDLVHPCDREAFGR

-526 SGILKDLKPLEGD
+526 SRILKDLKPLEGD
-539 SQEAKAALSEVSGLF
+539 SQETKAALAEVSGLF
-554 DFTRSLETECYEKKR
+554 DFTRSLETERYEKNR

-687 KKERMRHLEA
+687 KKERMRRLEA

-708 CEALLREQERAEQ
+708 CEALLKEQERAEQ

-736 AAALRLEA
+736 AEALRLEA

-757 VGKAAYDQKL
+757 LGKAAYDQKL
-767 QYAKKAAEEYD
+767 QYAEKAAEEYD

-792 CALTEAEAGCNA
+792 CAL
-804 AAARLSAAQRETAEL
+804 
-819 QVKRAAWQREEEEAE
+819 
-834 RQLQEKK
+834 
-841 QRMEAAEEACRI
+841 
-853 QEEQYEAARKALDDG
+853 
-868 MELNEE
+868 
-874 FLEALLSED
+874 
-883 DQISTEAQVSNP
+883 TEAQVSNP

-1006 QMAAG
+1006 QMVAG

-1025 KQVEPVVTDDL
+1025 KQVEPV
-1036 KLLKNAFDDEELKPY
+1036 
-1051 VFGKTVSVQSCADE
+1051 
-1065 GNAFGTYLDNQ
+1065 
-1076 EHPDFPDWVGCPL
+1076 
-1089 LVHRRC
+1089 
-1095 ISPMYEI
+1095 
-1102 SNAVSYNGM
+1102 
-1111 MKQQTRPPRA
+1111 
-1121 ELARTFLYE
+1121 
-1130 KSLWIQVRGREKGNR
+1130 
-1145 NHFVPEQAEQVC
+1145 
-1157 GMLETAFS
+1157 
-1165 RSEFPSLYIISPF
+1165 
-1178 TTVTAGMREYIR
+1178 
-1190 SFVKRNPH
+1190 
-1198 SAMAKCQGLAGWMS
+1198 
-1212 KNIGTVHTFQGKEAN
+1212 
-1227 EVIFLLGCD
+1227 
-1236 GSRDAKGAVGWVNS
+1236 
-1250 NIVNVAAT
+1250 
-1258 RAKYRLYIVG
+1258 
-1268 DARVWMENNN
+1268 
-1278 LRTAKNILDTYA
+1278 
-1290 LRQIRRVLS
+1290 
-1299 DEELDEAGRAKKL
+1299 
-1312 REAAQ
+1312 
-1317 GLPSALSFAA
+1317 
-1327 REEMP
+1327 
-1332 DGGSGDSGPFDI
+1332 
-1344 ETDSFMTSLE
+1344 
-1354 SCSFL
+1354 
-1359 KEPLTAEQLQ
+1359 
-1369 KFGFSERA
+1369 
-1377 ELEQKSPQIR
+1377 
-1387 KNLELGIR
+1387 
-1395 LFYFLRPVYAV
+1395 
-1406 NREFDASCCAI
+1406 
-1417 LFCKAIELQM
+1417 
-1427 KECFREGLKCVL
+1427 FREGLKCVL

>member
-1 MQNKRRLAEKVLEY
+1 
-15 WFTLEFLGQDKYP
+15 
-28 QKELLDARGAAR
+28 
-40 SLKSKIAKEVSGTLE
+40 
-55 KKATGTFGVENS
+55 
-67 ARSGSRNGGGA
+67 
-78 ASERKG
+78 
-84 AKAVFDFVELD
+84 
-95 FPADLYGA
+95 
-103 VRQEAEACR
+103 
-112 MKKWGNITVYI
+112 
-123 GKVRR
+123 
-128 EACIRCIAEKLP
+128 
-140 FQNEEDK
+140 
-147 RPERSFDEIAC
+147 
-158 VSLQLT
+158 
-164 PEGKYVRHSLSLS
+164 
-177 TIVWAM
+177 
-183 KQIKSCS
+183 
-190 GRLSECLEEGAYR
+190 
-203 AEVSELEGRF
+203 
-213 FPKEEGAEPDE
+213 
-224 EAGQTEPE
+224 
-232 KGLGQP
+232 
-238 EAGAAVTA
+238 
-246 SDTTPQTFAPDAVSP
+246 
-261 AVFEAIYRWMEES
+261 
-274 YLKDNAK
+274 
-281 QPDGEGGA
+281 
-289 GQSRPYTPV
+289 
-298 LGISFQLFA
+298 
-307 DGSARDRE
+307 
-315 DDDNYLGLSHD
+315 
-326 YFSNDLKF
+326 
-334 LLNRIRDGEQEMP
+334 MP

-391 KNAPLGKWPSRFSP
+391 KNAPLGKWPSRFSS

-582 KLLQEKDAWGLVA
+582 KLLQEKDAW
-595 ASLGRRKNIRD
+595 
-606 FYQAVLWPM
+606 
-615 RWDFYLSNPAEER
+615 
-628 LENYR
+628 
-633 KARAQFLE
+633 
-641 QEKLVRGMQEELG
+641 ELG

-819 QVKRAAWQREEEEAE
+819 QAKRAAWQREEEEAE

-841 QRMEAAEEACRI
+841 QRKEAAEKACRT

-868 MELNEE
+868 ME
-874 FLEALLSED
+874 
-883 DQISTEAQVSNP
+883 
-895 WFSQRYNR
+895 
-903 EREKLFFHAMKL
+903 L

-1025 KQVEPVVTDDL
+1025 KQVEPV
-1036 KLLKNAFDDEELKPY
+1036 
-1051 VFGKTVSVQSCADE
+1051 
-1065 GNAFGTYLDNQ
+1065 
-1076 EHPDFPDWVGCPL
+1076 
-1089 LVHRRC
+1089 
-1095 ISPMYEI
+1095 
-1102 SNAVSYNGM
+1102 
-1111 MKQQTRPPRA
+1111 
-1121 ELARTFLYE
+1121 
-1130 KSLWIQVRGREKGNR
+1130 
-1145 NHFVPEQAEQVC
+1145 
-1157 GMLETAFS
+1157 
-1165 RSEFPSLYIISPF
+1165 
-1178 TTVTAGMREYIR
+1178 
-1190 SFVKRNPH
+1190 
-1198 SAMAKCQGLAGWMS
+1198 
-1212 KNIGTVHTFQGKEAN
+1212 
-1227 EVIFLLGCD
+1227 
-1236 GSRDAKGAVGWVNS
+1236 
-1250 NIVNVAAT
+1250 
-1258 RAKYRLYIVG
+1258 
-1268 DARVWMENNN
+1268 
-1278 LRTAKNILDTYA
+1278 
-1290 LRQIRRVLS
+1290 
-1299 DEELDEAGRAKKL
+1299 
-1312 REAAQ
+1312 
-1317 GLPSALSFAA
+1317 
-1327 REEMP
+1327 
-1332 DGGSGDSGPFDI
+1332 
-1344 ETDSFMTSLE
+1344 
-1354 SCSFL
+1354 
-1359 KEPLTAEQLQ
+1359 
-1369 KFGFSERA
+1369 
-1377 ELEQKSPQIR
+1377 
-1387 KNLELGIR
+1387 
-1395 LFYFLRPVYAV
+1395 
-1406 NREFDASCCAI
+1406 
-1417 LFCKAIELQM
+1417 
-1427 KECFREGLKCVL
+1427 FREGLKCVL

-1472 IKENSAALGRRMKQA
+1472 IKENSAVLGRRMEQA
-1487 GEAGYD
+1487 GETGYD
-1493 SGWWEAFAGKLFSC
+1493 SGWWEAFAGKRFSC

>member
-1 MQNKRRLAEKVLEY
+1 
-15 WFTLEFLGQDKYP
+15 
-28 QKELLDARGAAR
+28 
-40 SLKSKIAKEVSGTLE
+40 
-55 KKATGTFGVENS
+55 
-67 ARSGSRNGGGA
+67 
-78 ASERKG
+78 
-84 AKAVFDFVELD
+84 
-95 FPADLYGA
+95 
-103 VRQEAEACR
+103 
-112 MKKWGNITVYI
+112 
-123 GKVRR
+123 
-128 EACIRCIAEKLP
+128 
-140 FQNEEDK
+140 
-147 RPERSFDEIAC
+147 
-158 VSLQLT
+158 
-164 PEGKYVRHSLSLS
+164 
-177 TIVWAM
+177 
-183 KQIKSCS
+183 
-190 GRLSECLEEGAYR
+190 
-203 AEVSELEGRF
+203 
-213 FPKEEGAEPDE
+213 
-224 EAGQTEPE
+224 
-232 KGLGQP
+232 
-238 EAGAAVTA
+238 
-246 SDTTPQTFAPDAVSP
+246 
-261 AVFEAIYRWMEES
+261 
-274 YLKDNAK
+274 
-281 QPDGEGGA
+281 
-289 GQSRPYTPV
+289 
-298 LGISFQLFA
+298 
-307 DGSARDRE
+307 
-315 DDDNYLGLSHD
+315 
-326 YFSNDLKF
+326 
-334 LLNRIRDGEQEMP
+334 MP

-582 KLLQEKDAWGLVA
+582 KLLQEKDAWELVA

-628 LENYR
+628 LEKYR

-744 FQVLQAVGKRPLF
+744 FQVLQAVGKRPLL

-819 QVKRAAWQREEEEAE
+819 QAKRAAWQREEEEAE

-841 QRMEAAEEACRI
+841 QRKEAAEKACRT

-868 MELNEE
+868 ME
-874 FLEALLSED
+874 
-883 DQISTEAQVSNP
+883 
-895 WFSQRYNR
+895 
-903 EREKLFFHAMKL
+903 L

-1025 KQVEPVVTDDL
+1025 KQVEPV
-1036 KLLKNAFDDEELKPY
+1036 
-1051 VFGKTVSVQSCADE
+1051 
-1065 GNAFGTYLDNQ
+1065 
-1076 EHPDFPDWVGCPL
+1076 
-1089 LVHRRC
+1089 
-1095 ISPMYEI
+1095 
-1102 SNAVSYNGM
+1102 
-1111 MKQQTRPPRA
+1111 
-1121 ELARTFLYE
+1121 
-1130 KSLWIQVRGREKGNR
+1130 
-1145 NHFVPEQAEQVC
+1145 
-1157 GMLETAFS
+1157 
-1165 RSEFPSLYIISPF
+1165 
-1178 TTVTAGMREYIR
+1178 
-1190 SFVKRNPH
+1190 
-1198 SAMAKCQGLAGWMS
+1198 
-1212 KNIGTVHTFQGKEAN
+1212 
-1227 EVIFLLGCD
+1227 
-1236 GSRDAKGAVGWVNS
+1236 
-1250 NIVNVAAT
+1250 
-1258 RAKYRLYIVG
+1258 
-1268 DARVWMENNN
+1268 
-1278 LRTAKNILDTYA
+1278 
-1290 LRQIRRVLS
+1290 
-1299 DEELDEAGRAKKL
+1299 
-1312 REAAQ
+1312 
-1317 GLPSALSFAA
+1317 
-1327 REEMP
+1327 
-1332 DGGSGDSGPFDI
+1332 
-1344 ETDSFMTSLE
+1344 
-1354 SCSFL
+1354 
-1359 KEPLTAEQLQ
+1359 
-1369 KFGFSERA
+1369 
-1377 ELEQKSPQIR
+1377 
-1387 KNLELGIR
+1387 
-1395 LFYFLRPVYAV
+1395 
-1406 NREFDASCCAI
+1406 
-1417 LFCKAIELQM
+1417 
-1427 KECFREGLKCVL
+1427 FREGLKCVL